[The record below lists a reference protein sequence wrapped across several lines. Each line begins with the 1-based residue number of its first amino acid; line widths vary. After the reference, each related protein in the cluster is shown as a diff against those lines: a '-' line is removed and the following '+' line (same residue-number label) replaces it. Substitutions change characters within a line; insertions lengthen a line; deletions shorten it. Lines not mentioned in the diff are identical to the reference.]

1 MAIKIPVSAQFDAAD
16 LKQQIQ
22 MVNDQIRVLASQVGQ
37 ANKQKFEPINLRS
50 KDDLNAFIKQ
60 MQKLLSI
67 QTELKQ
73 TMGKAGQGATN
84 PLMADWSK
92 MYTDQAVRIKKMQS
106 MLQFLGVEF
115 NDQPAA
121 KPKPPAHTPSNPSPT
136 PHSEPQRN
144 NQPPAWQNHL
154 STMLRNAGPV
164 GGSISSALSTG
175 LSGGAGAGLMG
186 LVGGLAALGVGKIIG
201 AIADKIGQAQDNVIG
216 LDKLYRQVG
225 GIVSFSSLQRGVM
238 STANRLGMT
247 NSDAI
252 ALASSYSRSAN
263 IQPGQNLGTGM
274 LVSGGLARS
283 YGLDPNSVAGTMGQL
298 SASRVVNN
306 DQQLRR
312 MGLLMGEAIGK
323 SGAFAQAGEAMQA
336 ISDFATQQARM
347 SLTAPNVPGYAG
359 AMAGLMSSGIPGMDL
374 QGSTNLLGRVN
385 ANLQRGGAMGDP
397 SRAFMARMALR
408 NGVNNPMALEVL
420 QSGGAFGTISSTL
433 GPDSLYGQ
441 RFGGNYQGD
450 QTLLDMTRQG
460 IHRAYGYGPDS
471 VVALSRHLGVGIN
484 DALALDQMSSADM
497 SGVSNRLSRLKL
509 DPSSVNATSYAAL
522 GQIQSGKGLEVMGNE
537 YLKRGGLDAGE
548 RQRLTDALKDTDPDK
563 LKDILTQVAATH
575 GPAKT
580 EGSEI
585 RDNVAKLNN
594 QFEDYARRALPAL
607 DVMRMALVKM
617 TGGSEDSLR
626 RDYERGMRLDTQQQA
641 RRKYGWRIDAYGEEM
656 KALQNKGVGLQTM
669 GPDGDRYRALKR
681 QQQLMRQQQ
690 LNFVEQGNTNAHA
703 AAYGPQTAAE
713 AALDSSYISS
723 PSAAAAGSGAAGNW
737 AGNNVGNVKDVNGN
751 WRRFSTQRDGIA
763 ASAGQLLRYS
773 TGKFKG
779 GRKRTL
785 REIVSTYAS
794 GDPEVP
800 RYIQQAS
807 EWTGYGPDQ
816 PLDLTDQDTLLNVT
830 RAILRKENVRN
841 ASIPQSEVKAG
852 VNMALNNQNN
862 YKIAPETMP
871 AGQRGGKIDISDANI
886 NVNLQYPDGRTQ
898 TQSVQVKSSFTQP
911 RSFASR

>member
-22 MVNDQIRVLASQVGQ
+22 MVNDQIRILASQVGQ

-50 KDDLNAFIKQ
+50 KEDLDAFIKQ
-60 MQKLLSI
+60 MQKLLKV

-73 TMGKAGQGATN
+73 TMGKTGQGSTN
-84 PLMADWSK
+84 PLMADWKK
-92 MYTDQAVRIKKMQS
+92 MYSDQATRIQKMQG
-106 MLQFLGVEF
+106 MLNFLGVEF
-115 NDQPAA
+115 DDAPKP
-121 KPKPPAHTPSNPSPT
+121 KPKPPAPTPSNPSPA
-136 PHSEPQRN
+136 PQGGPQNN
-144 NQPPAWQNHL
+144 NQSSVWKNHL

-164 GGSISSALSTG
+164 GGTISGAMNAG

-201 AIADKIGQAQDNVIG
+201 AVADKIGQAQDNVIG
-216 LDKLYRQVG
+216 LDKLYRQMG

-238 STANRLGMT
+238 STANNLGMT
-247 NSDAI
+247 NGDAI
-252 ALASSYSRSAN
+252 ALASTYSRAAN

-336 ISDFATQQARM
+336 ISDFATQQARA

-374 QGSTNLLGRVN
+374 QGSTNLLSRVN
-385 ANLQRGGAMGDP
+385 ANLQRGGAMGEP
-397 SRAFMARMALR
+397 SRAFMARMAMR
-408 NGVNNPMALEVL
+408 NGINNPMALEVL

-433 GPDSLYGQ
+433 GPDTLYGQ
-441 RFGGNYQGD
+441 RFGGNHHGD

-471 VVALSRHLGVGIN
+471 VAALSRHLGVSIN
-484 DALALDQMSSADM
+484 DALAIDQMSSADM
-497 SGVSNRLSRLKL
+497 SGVSSRLSRLKIN
-509 DPSSVNATSYAAL
+509 PNSVNATSYAAL
-522 GQIQSGKGLEVMGNE
+522 GQIQSGKGLESMGNE

-548 RQRLTDALKDTDPDK
+548 RQRLTDALKGTDPEK
-563 LKDILTQVAATH
+563 LKDVLTQVAATH

-626 RDYERGMRLDTQQQA
+626 RDYEKGMRLDTQQQA
-641 RRKYGWRIDAYGEEM
+641 RRKYGWRLDAYQQEM
-656 KALQNKGVGLQTM
+656 NTLQDKGVGMQTM
-669 GPDGDRYRALKR
+669 GPEGDRYRALKR

-690 LNFVEQGNTNAHA
+690 LNFVEQGNANAHA
-703 AAYGPQTAAE
+703 AAYGPQTAGE
-713 AALDSSYISS
+713 AALGGNISS

-737 AGNNVGNVKDVNGN
+737 GGNNVGNVKDVNGN
-751 WRRFSTQRDGIA
+751 WRRFPTQQAGIA

-773 TGKFKG
+773 TGAFKG

-785 REIVSTYAS
+785 REIVATYAA

-807 EWTGYGPDQ
+807 KWTGFDPDQ
-816 PLDLTDQDTLLNVT
+816 ELDLRDQDTLKRVT
-830 RAILRKENVRN
+830 AAVLRKENTKNTRLPVSTVEAGINDALRN
-841 ASIPQSEVKAG
+841 SFNYSADRGQLNVNGGQMEIVVKD
-852 VNMALNNQNN
+852 
-862 YKIAPETMP
+862 
-871 AGQRGGKIDISDANI
+871 QRG
-886 NVNLQYPDGRTQ
+886 NVLQ
-898 TQSVQVKSSFTQP
+898 TQQQPVTASFQQS
-911 RSFASR
+911 RSWENRNR

>member
-1 MAIKIPVSAQFDAAD
+1 
-16 LKQQIQ
+16 
-22 MVNDQIRVLASQVGQ
+22 
-37 ANKQKFEPINLRS
+37 
-50 KDDLNAFIKQ
+50 
-60 MQKLLSI
+60 
-67 QTELKQ
+67 
-73 TMGKAGQGATN
+73 
-84 PLMADWSK
+84 
-92 MYTDQAVRIKKMQS
+92 KKMQS

-115 NDQPAA
+115 NDQPAP
-121 KPKPPAHTPSNPSPT
+121 KPKLPAPTPSNPSPA
-136 PHSEPQRN
+136 PHSRPQNN

-164 GGSISSALSTG
+164 GGTISGAMNAG

-201 AIADKIGQAQDNVIG
+201 AVADKIGQAQDNVIG

-247 NSDAI
+247 NGDAI
-252 ALASSYSRSAN
+252 ALASTYSRAAN

-374 QGSTNLLGRVN
+374 QGSTNLLGRIN
-385 ANLQRGGAMGDP
+385 ASLQRGGAMGDP

-408 NGVNNPMALEVL
+408 NGINNPMALEVL

-441 RFGGNYQGD
+441 RFGGSYHGD

-484 DALALDQMSSADM
+484 DALAIDQMSSADM
-497 SGVSNRLSRLKL
+497 SGVSDRLRRLKINP
-509 DPSSVNATSYAAL
+509 DSVNATSYAAL

-537 YLKRGGLDAGE
+537 YLKRGALDAGE
-548 RQRLTDALKDTDPDK
+548 RQRLTDALRGADPQK
-563 LKDILTQVAATH
+563 LKDVLTEVAATH

-626 RDYERGMRLDTQQQA
+626 RDYEKGMRLDTQQQA
-641 RRKYGWRIDAYGEEM
+641 RRKYGWRLDAYQQEM
-656 KALQNKGVGLQTM
+656 NTLQDKGVGMQTI
-669 GPDGDRYRALKR
+669 GPEGDRYRALKR

-690 LNFVEQGNTNAHA
+690 LNFVEQGNANAHA
-703 AAYGPQTAAE
+703 AAYGPQTAGE
-713 AALDSSYISS
+713 AALGGNISS

-737 AGNNVGNVKDVNGN
+737 AAGNVGNLKDTQGN
-751 WRRFSTQRDGIA
+751 WRRFPTQQAGVA

-773 TGKFKG
+773 TGAFKG

-785 REIVSTYAS
+785 REIISTYAS

-807 EWTGYGPDQ
+807 KWTGFDPDQ
-816 PLDLTDQDTLLNVT
+816 ELDLRDQDTLKRVT
-830 RAILRKENVRN
+830 AAVLRKENTKNTRLPVSTVEAGINDALRN
-841 ASIPQSEVKAG
+841 NFNYSSDRGQLNVNGGRMEIVVKD
-852 VNMALNNQNN
+852 
-862 YKIAPETMP
+862 
-871 AGQRGGKIDISDANI
+871 QRG
-886 NVNLQYPDGRTQ
+886 NVLQ
-898 TQSVQVKSSFTQP
+898 TQQQPVTASFQQS
-911 RSFASR
+911 RSWANRNR

>member
-22 MVNDQIRVLASQVGQ
+22 MVNDQIRILASQVGQ
-37 ANKQKFEPINLRS
+37 ANKQKFEPINVKS

-73 TMGKAGQGATN
+73 TMSKTGQGATN

-115 NDQPAA
+115 NDQPAP
-121 KPKPPAHTPSNPSPT
+121 KPKPPAPTPSNPSPA
-136 PHSEPQRN
+136 PHRRPQNN

-164 GGSISSALSTG
+164 GGTISGAMNAG

-201 AIADKIGQAQDNVIG
+201 AVADKIGQAQDNVIG

-247 NSDAI
+247 NGDAI
-252 ALASSYSRSAN
+252 ALASTYSRAAN

-283 YGLDPNSVAGTMGQL
+283 YGLDPNSVAGTIGQL

-408 NGVNNPMALEVL
+408 NGINNPMALEVL

-450 QTLLDMTRQG
+450 QTLLDMTRQS

-484 DALALDQMSSADM
+484 DALAIDQMSSADM
-497 SGVSNRLSRLKL
+497 SGVSDRLRRLKINP
-509 DPSSVNATSYAAL
+509 DSVNATSYAAL

-537 YLKRGGLDAGE
+537 YLKRGSLDAGE
-548 RQRLTDALKDTDPDK
+548 RQRLTDALRGADPQK
-563 LKDILTQVAATH
+563 LKDVLTEVAATH

-626 RDYERGMRLDTQQQA
+626 RDYEKGMRLDTQQQA
-641 RRKYGWRIDAYGEEM
+641 RRKYGWRLDAYQQEM
-656 KALQNKGVGLQTM
+656 NTLQDKGVGMQTM
-669 GPDGDRYRALKR
+669 GPEGDRYRALKR

-690 LNFVEQGNTNAHA
+690 LNFVEQGNANAHA
-703 AAYGPQTAAE
+703 AAYGPQTAGE
-713 AALDSSYISS
+713 AALDSNYISS

-737 AGNNVGNVKDVNGN
+737 AGGNVGNLKDVNGN
-751 WRRFSTQRDGIA
+751 WRRFPSQQAGIA

-773 TGKFKG
+773 TGKYQG

-785 REIVSTYAS
+785 REIISTYA
-794 GDPEVP
+794 PPKENNTAL
-800 RYIQQAS
+800 YIDQAS
-807 EWTGYGPDQ
+807 KWTGFDPDQ
-816 PLDLTDQDTLLNVT
+816 ELDLRDQSTLMKVT
-830 RAILRKENVRN
+830 AAVLRKENPNNTRLPVSTVEAGINDALRN
-841 ASIPQSEVKAG
+841 NFNYSSDRGQLNVNGGRMEIVVKD
-852 VNMALNNQNN
+852 
-862 YKIAPETMP
+862 
-871 AGQRGGKIDISDANI
+871 QRG
-886 NVNLQYPDGRTQ
+886 NVLQ
-898 TQSVQVKSSFTQP
+898 TQQQPVTASFQQS
-911 RSFASR
+911 RSWANRNR

>member
-22 MVNDQIRVLASQVGQ
+22 MVNDQIRILASQVGQ

-50 KDDLNAFIKQ
+50 KEDLDAFIKQ
-60 MQKLLSI
+60 MQKLLKV

-73 TMGKAGQGATN
+73 TMGKTGQGSTN
-84 PLMADWSK
+84 PLMADWKK
-92 MYTDQAVRIKKMQS
+92 MYSDQATRIQKMQG
-106 MLQFLGVEF
+106 MLNFLGVEF
-115 NDQPAA
+115 DDAPKP
-121 KPKPPAHTPSNPSPT
+121 KPKPPAPTPSNPSPA
-136 PHSEPQRN
+136 PQGGPQNN

-164 GGSISSALSTG
+164 GGTISGAMNAG

-201 AIADKIGQAQDNVIG
+201 AVADKIGQAQDNVIG
-216 LDKLYRQVG
+216 LDKLYRQMG

-238 STANRLGMT
+238 STANNLGMS
-247 NSDAI
+247 NGDAI
-252 ALASSYSRSAN
+252 ALASTYSRAAN

-374 QGSTNLLGRVN
+374 QGSTNLLSRIN

-408 NGVNNPMALEVL
+408 NGINNPMALEVL

-441 RFGGNYQGD
+441 RFGGNHHGD

-471 VVALSRHLGVGIN
+471 IVALSRHLGVGIN
-484 DALALDQMSSADM
+484 DALAIDQMSSADM
-497 SGVSNRLSRLKL
+497 SGVSSRLSRLKINP
-509 DPSSVNATSYAAL
+509 DGVNATSYAAL
-522 GQIQSGKGLEVMGNE
+522 GQIQSGKGLEAMGNE

-548 RQRLTDALKDTDPDK
+548 RQRLTDALIKGDPEK
-563 LKDILTQVAATH
+563 LKDVLTQVATVH

-617 TGGSEDSLR
+617 TGGSEDGLR
-626 RDYERGMRLDTQQQA
+626 RDYEKGMRLDTQQQA
-641 RRKYGWRIDAYGEEM
+641 RRKYGWRLDAYQQEM
-656 KALQNKGVGLQTM
+656 NTLQDKGVGMQTA
-669 GPDGDRYRALKR
+669 GPEGDRYRALKR

-690 LNFVEQGNTNAHA
+690 LNFVEQGNANAHA
-703 AAYGPQTAAE
+703 AAYGPQTAGE
-713 AALDSSYISS
+713 VALGGNISS

-737 AGNNVGNVKDVNGN
+737 AGNNVGNVKDANGN
-751 WRRFSTQRDGIA
+751 WRRFPTQQAGIA

-773 TGKFKG
+773 TGKYQG

-785 REIVSTYAS
+785 REIISTYAS

-800 RYIQQAS
+800 RYIRQAS
-807 EWTGYGPDQ
+807 EWTGYDPDQ
-816 PLDLTDQDTLLNVT
+816 QLDLTDQNTLLNVT
-830 RAILRKENVRN
+830 RAILRKENVKN
-841 ASIPQSEVKAG
+841 SSIPQSVVNSG
-852 VNMALNNQNN
+852 VSMALNNQNN

-871 AGQRGGKIDISDANI
+871 AGSSGGKIDISDANI

-898 TQSVQVKSSFTQP
+898 TQSVPVKSSFVQP
-911 RSFASR
+911 RSWAHR

>member
-1 MAIKIPVSAQFDAAD
+1 
-16 LKQQIQ
+16 
-22 MVNDQIRVLASQVGQ
+22 
-37 ANKQKFEPINLRS
+37 
-50 KDDLNAFIKQ
+50 
-60 MQKLLSI
+60 
-67 QTELKQ
+67 
-73 TMGKAGQGATN
+73 
-84 PLMADWSK
+84 MADWSK

-115 NDQPAA
+115 NDQPAP
-121 KPKPPAHTPSNPSPT
+121 KPKLPAPTPSNPSPA
-136 PHSEPQRN
+136 PHSRPQNN

-164 GGSISSALSTG
+164 GGTISGAMNAG

-201 AIADKIGQAQDNVIG
+201 AVADKIGQAQDNVIG

-247 NSDAI
+247 NGDAI
-252 ALASSYSRSAN
+252 ALASTYSRAAN

-283 YGLDPNSVAGTMGQL
+283 YGLDPNSVAGTIGQL

-347 SLTAPNVPGYAG
+347 SLTAPNVPDYAG

-408 NGVNNPMALEVL
+408 NGINNPMALEVL

-441 RFGGNYQGD
+441 RFGGSYHGD

-471 VVALSRHLGVGIN
+471 IVALSRHLGVGIN
-484 DALALDQMSSADM
+484 DALAIDQMSSADM
-497 SGVSNRLSRLKL
+497 SGVSDRLRRLKINP
-509 DPSSVNATSYAAL
+509 DSVNATSYAAL

-537 YLKRGGLDAGE
+537 YLKRGALDAGE
-548 RQRLTDALKDTDPDK
+548 RQRLTYALIKGDPEK
-563 LKDILTQVAATH
+563 LKDVLTQVATVH

-626 RDYERGMRLDTQQQA
+626 RDYEKGMRLDTQQQA
-641 RRKYGWRIDAYGEEM
+641 RRKYGWRLDAYQQEM
-656 KALQNKGVGLQTM
+656 NTLQDKGVGMQTM

-681 QQQLMRQQQ
+681 QQHLMRQQQ
-690 LNFVEQGNTNAHA
+690 LNFVEQGNANAHA
-703 AAYGPQTAAE
+703 AAYGPQTAGE
-713 AALDSSYISS
+713 AALDSNYISS

-737 AGNNVGNVKDVNGN
+737 AGGNVGNLKDVNGN
-751 WRRFSTQRDGIA
+751 WRRFPSQQAGVA

-773 TGKFKG
+773 TGKYQG

-785 REIVSTYAS
+785 REIISTYA
-794 GDPEVP
+794 PPKENNTAL
-800 RYIQQAS
+800 YIDQAS
-807 EWTGYGPDQ
+807 KWTGFDPDQ
-816 PLDLTDQDTLLNVT
+816 ELDLRDQSTLMKVT
-830 RAILRKENVRN
+830 AAVLRKENTKNTRLPVSTVEAGINDALRN
-841 ASIPQSEVKAG
+841 SFNYSADRGQLNVNGGRMEIVVKD
-852 VNMALNNQNN
+852 
-862 YKIAPETMP
+862 
-871 AGQRGGKIDISDANI
+871 QRG
-886 NVNLQYPDGRTQ
+886 NVLQ
-898 TQSVQVKSSFTQP
+898 TQQQPVTASFQQS
-911 RSFASR
+911 RSWANRNR

>member
-37 ANKQKFEPINLRS
+37 ANKQKFEPINVKS
-50 KDDLNAFIKQ
+50 KEDLDAFIKQ
-60 MQKLLSI
+60 MQKLLKI
-67 QTELKQ
+67 QTELKT
-73 TMGKAGQGATN
+73 TMGKTGQGQTN
-84 PLMADWSK
+84 PLMADWKK
-92 MYTDQAVRIKKMQS
+92 MYGDQAERIKKMQN

-115 NDQPAA
+115 DDQPAP
-121 KPKPPAHTPSNPSPT
+121 KPKPPAPTPSNPSPA
-136 PHSEPQRN
+136 PHSRPQNN

-164 GGSISSALSTG
+164 GGTISGAMNAG

-201 AIADKIGQAQDNVIG
+201 AVADKIGQAQDNVIG

-247 NSDAI
+247 NGDAI
-252 ALASSYSRSAN
+252 ALASTYSRAAN

-374 QGSTNLLGRVN
+374 QGSTNLLGRIN
-385 ANLQRGGAMGDP
+385 ASLQRGGAMGDP

-408 NGVNNPMALEVL
+408 NGINNPMALEVL

-441 RFGGNYQGD
+441 RFGGSYHGD

-471 VVALSRHLGVGIN
+471 IVALSRHLGVGIN
-484 DALALDQMSSADM
+484 DALAIDQMSSADM
-497 SGVSNRLSRLKL
+497 SGVSDRLRRLKINP
-509 DPSSVNATSYAAL
+509 DSVNATSYAAL

-537 YLKRGGLDAGE
+537 YLKRGALDAGE
-548 RQRLTDALKDTDPDK
+548 RQRLTDALRGADPEK
-563 LKDILTQVAATH
+563 LKDVLTQVATVH

-626 RDYERGMRLDTQQQA
+626 RDYEKGMRLDTQQQA
-641 RRKYGWRIDAYGEEM
+641 RRKYGWRLDAYQQEM
-656 KALQNKGVGLQTM
+656 NTLQDKGVGMQTM

-681 QQQLMRQQQ
+681 QQHLMRQQQ
-690 LNFVEQGNTNAHA
+690 LNFVEQGNANAHA
-703 AAYGPQTAAE
+703 AAYGPQTAGE
-713 AALDSSYISS
+713 AALDSNYISS

-751 WRRFSTQRDGIA
+751 WLRFPTQQAGVA

-773 TGKFKG
+773 TGAFKG

-785 REIVSTYAS
+785 REIVATYAA

-807 EWTGYGPDQ
+807 KWTGFDPDQ
-816 PLDLTDQDTLLNVT
+816 ELDLRDQDTLKRVT
-830 RAILRKENVRN
+830 AAVLRKENTKNTRLPVSTVEAGINDALRN
-841 ASIPQSEVKAG
+841 SFNYSADRGQLNVNGGQMEIVVKD
-852 VNMALNNQNN
+852 
-862 YKIAPETMP
+862 
-871 AGQRGGKIDISDANI
+871 QRG
-886 NVNLQYPDGRTQ
+886 NVLQ
-898 TQSVQVKSSFTQP
+898 TQQQPVTASFQQS
-911 RSFASR
+911 RSWANRNR

>member
-37 ANKQKFEPINLRS
+37 ANKQKFEPINVKS
-50 KDDLNAFIKQ
+50 KEDLDAFIKQ
-60 MQKLLSI
+60 MQKLLKV
-67 QTELKQ
+67 QTELKT
-73 TMGKAGQGATN
+73 TMGKTGQGQSN
-84 PLMADWSK
+84 PLMADWKK
-92 MYTDQAVRIKKMQS
+92 MYGDQAERIKKMQA

-115 NDQPAA
+115 DDAPKP
-121 KPKPPAHTPSNPSPT
+121 KPKPPAPTPSNPSPA
-136 PHSEPQRN
+136 PQSGPQNN

-164 GGSISSALSTG
+164 GGTISGAMNAG

-201 AIADKIGQAQDNVIG
+201 AVADKIGQAQDNVIG

-247 NSDAI
+247 NGDAI
-252 ALASSYSRSAN
+252 ALASTYSRAAN

-374 QGSTNLLGRVN
+374 QGSTNLLGRIN
-385 ANLQRGGAMGDP
+385 ASLQRGGAMGDP

-408 NGVNNPMALEVL
+408 NGINNPMALEVL

-441 RFGGNYQGD
+441 RFGGSYHGD

-471 VVALSRHLGVGIN
+471 IVALSRHLGVGIN
-484 DALALDQMSSADM
+484 DALAIDQMSSADM
-497 SGVSNRLSRLKL
+497 SGVSDRLRRLKINP
-509 DPSSVNATSYAAL
+509 DSVNATSYAAL

-537 YLKRGGLDAGE
+537 YLKRGALDAGE
-548 RQRLTDALKDTDPDK
+548 RQRLTDALIKGDPEK
-563 LKDILTQVAATH
+563 LKDVLTQVATVH

-626 RDYERGMRLDTQQQA
+626 RDYEKGMRLDTQQQA
-641 RRKYGWRIDAYGEEM
+641 RRKYGWRLDAYQQEM
-656 KALQNKGVGLQTM
+656 NTLQDKGVGMQTM
-669 GPDGDRYRALKR
+669 GPEGDRYRALKR

-690 LNFVEQGNTNAHA
+690 LNFVEQGNANAHA
-703 AAYGPQTAAE
+703 AAYGPQTAGE
-713 AALDSSYISS
+713 AALDSNYISS

-737 AGNNVGNVKDVNGN
+737 AGGNVGNLKDVNGN
-751 WRRFSTQRDGIA
+751 WRRFPSQQAGIA

-773 TGKFKG
+773 TGAFKG

-785 REIVSTYAS
+785 REIVATYAA
-794 GDPEVP
+794 GDQEVP

-807 EWTGYGPDQ
+807 KWTGFDPDQ
-816 PLDLTDQDTLLNVT
+816 ELDLRDQDTLKRVT
-830 RAILRKENVRN
+830 AAVLRKENTKNTRLPVSTVEAGINDALRN
-841 ASIPQSEVKAG
+841 SFNYSADRGQLNVNGGQMEIVVKD
-852 VNMALNNQNN
+852 
-862 YKIAPETMP
+862 
-871 AGQRGGKIDISDANI
+871 QRG
-886 NVNLQYPDGRTQ
+886 NVLQ
-898 TQSVQVKSSFTQP
+898 TQQQPVTASFQQS
-911 RSFASR
+911 RSWANRNR

>member
-22 MVNDQIRVLASQVGQ
+22 MVNDQIRILASQVGQ

-50 KDDLNAFIKQ
+50 KEDLDAFIKQ
-60 MQKLLSI
+60 MQKLLKV

-73 TMGKAGQGATN
+73 TMGKTGQGSTN
-84 PLMADWSK
+84 PLMADWKK
-92 MYTDQAVRIKKMQS
+92 MYSDQATRIQKMQG
-106 MLQFLGVEF
+106 MLNFLGVEF
-115 NDQPAA
+115 DDAPKP
-121 KPKPPAHTPSNPSPT
+121 KPKPPAPTPSNPSPA
-136 PHSEPQRN
+136 PQGGPQNN

-164 GGSISSALSTG
+164 GGTISGAMNAG

-201 AIADKIGQAQDNVIG
+201 AVADKIGQAQDNVIG
-216 LDKLYRQVG
+216 LDKLYRQMG

-238 STANRLGMT
+238 SSANNLGMT
-247 NSDAI
+247 NGDAI
-252 ALASSYSRSAN
+252 ALASTYSRAAN

-359 AMAGLMSSGIPGMDL
+359 AMAGLVSSGIPGMDL
-374 QGSTNLLGRVN
+374 QGSTNLLSRIN

-408 NGVNNPMALEVL
+408 NGINNPMALEVL

-441 RFGGNYQGD
+441 RFGGNHHGD

-471 VVALSRHLGVGIN
+471 IVALSRHLGVGIN
-484 DALALDQMSSADM
+484 DALAIDQMSSADM
-497 SGVSNRLSRLKL
+497 SGVSSRLSRLKINP
-509 DPSSVNATSYAAL
+509 DGVNATSYAAL
-522 GQIQSGKGLEVMGNE
+522 GQIQSGKGLEAMGNE

-548 RQRLTDALKDTDPDK
+548 RQRLTDALIKGDPEK
-563 LKDILTQVAATH
+563 LKDVLTQVATVH

-617 TGGSEDSLR
+617 TGGSEDGLR
-626 RDYERGMRLDTQQQA
+626 RDYEKGMRLDTQQQA
-641 RRKYGWRIDAYGEEM
+641 RRKYGWRLDAYQQEM
-656 KALQNKGVGLQTM
+656 NTLQDKGVGMQTA
-669 GPDGDRYRALKR
+669 GPEGDRYRALKR

-690 LNFVEQGNTNAHA
+690 LNFVEQGNANAHA
-703 AAYGPQTAAE
+703 AAYGPQTAGE
-713 AALDSSYISS
+713 VALGGNISS

-737 AGNNVGNVKDVNGN
+737 AGNNVGNVKDANGN
-751 WRRFSTQRDGIA
+751 WRRFPTQQAGIA

-773 TGKFKG
+773 TGKYQG

-785 REIVSTYAS
+785 REIISTYAS

-800 RYIQQAS
+800 RYIRQAS
-807 EWTGYGPDQ
+807 EWTGYDPDQ
-816 PLDLTDQDTLLNVT
+816 QLDLTDQNTLLNVT
-830 RAILRKENVRN
+830 RAILRKENVKN
-841 ASIPQSEVKAG
+841 SSIPQSVVNSG
-852 VNMALNNQNN
+852 VSMALNNQNN

-871 AGQRGGKIDISDANI
+871 AGSSGGKIDISDANI

-898 TQSVQVKSSFTQP
+898 TQSVPVKSSFTQP

>member
-73 TMGKAGQGATN
+73 TMGKTGQGATN

-115 NDQPAA
+115 NDQPAP
-121 KPKPPAHTPSNPSPT
+121 KPKPPAPTPSNPSPA
-136 PHSEPQRN
+136 PHRRPQNN

-164 GGSISSALSTG
+164 GGTISGAMNAG

-201 AIADKIGQAQDNVIG
+201 AVADKIGQAQDNVIG

-247 NSDAI
+247 NGDAI
-252 ALASSYSRSAN
+252 ALASTYSRAAN

-283 YGLDPNSVAGTMGQL
+283 YGLDPNSVAGTIGQL

-408 NGVNNPMALEVL
+408 NGINNPMALEVL
-420 QSGGAFGTISSTL
+420 QSGG
-433 GPDSLYGQ
+433 
-441 RFGGNYQGD
+441 RFR
-450 QTLLDMTRQG
+450 L
-460 IHRAYGYGPDS
+460 RA
-471 VVALSRHLGVGIN
+471 
-484 DALALDQMSSADM
+484 
-497 SGVSNRLSRLKL
+497 K
-509 DPSSVNATSYAAL
+509 
-522 GQIQSGKGLEVMGNE
+522 
-537 YLKRGGLDAGE
+537 
-548 RQRLTDALKDTDPDK
+548 
-563 LKDILTQVAATH
+563 
-575 GPAKT
+575 
-580 EGSEI
+580 
-585 RDNVAKLNN
+585 
-594 QFEDYARRALPAL
+594 
-607 DVMRMALVKM
+607 
-617 TGGSEDSLR
+617 
-626 RDYERGMRLDTQQQA
+626 
-641 RRKYGWRIDAYGEEM
+641 
-656 KALQNKGVGLQTM
+656 
-669 GPDGDRYRALKR
+669 
-681 QQQLMRQQQ
+681 
-690 LNFVEQGNTNAHA
+690 
-703 AAYGPQTAAE
+703 
-713 AALDSSYISS
+713 
-723 PSAAAAGSGAAGNW
+723 
-737 AGNNVGNVKDVNGN
+737 
-751 WRRFSTQRDGIA
+751 
-763 ASAGQLLRYS
+763 
-773 TGKFKG
+773 
-779 GRKRTL
+779 
-785 REIVSTYAS
+785 
-794 GDPEVP
+794 
-800 RYIQQAS
+800 
-807 EWTGYGPDQ
+807 
-816 PLDLTDQDTLLNVT
+816 
-830 RAILRKENVRN
+830 
-841 ASIPQSEVKAG
+841 
-852 VNMALNNQNN
+852 
-862 YKIAPETMP
+862 
-871 AGQRGGKIDISDANI
+871 
-886 NVNLQYPDGRTQ
+886 
-898 TQSVQVKSSFTQP
+898 
-911 RSFASR
+911 

>member
-37 ANKQKFEPINLRS
+37 ANKQKFEPINVKS
-50 KDDLNAFIKQ
+50 KEDLDAFIKQ
-60 MQKLLSI
+60 MQKLLKI
-67 QTELKQ
+67 QTELKT
-73 TMGKAGQGATN
+73 TMGKTGQGQTN
-84 PLMADWSK
+84 PLMADWKK
-92 MYTDQAVRIKKMQS
+92 MYGDQAERIKKMQN

-115 NDQPAA
+115 DDQPAP
-121 KPKPPAHTPSNPSPT
+121 KPKPPAPTPSNPSPA
-136 PHSEPQRN
+136 PHSRPQNN

-164 GGSISSALSTG
+164 GGTISGAMNAG

-247 NSDAI
+247 NGDAI
-252 ALASSYSRSAN
+252 ALASTYSRAAN

-283 YGLDPNSVAGTMGQL
+283 YGLDPNSVAGTIGQL

-408 NGVNNPMALEVL
+408 NGINNPMALEVL

-450 QTLLDMTRQG
+450 QTLLDMTRQS

-484 DALALDQMSSADM
+484 DALAIDQMSSADM
-497 SGVSNRLSRLKL
+497 SGVSDRLRRLKINP
-509 DPSSVNATSYAAL
+509 DSVNATSYAAL

-537 YLKRGGLDAGE
+537 YLKRGSLDAGE
-548 RQRLTDALKDTDPDK
+548 RQRLTDALRGADPQK
-563 LKDILTQVAATH
+563 LKDVLTEVAATH

-580 EGSEI
+580 EGSQI

-626 RDYERGMRLDTQQQA
+626 RDYEKGMRLDTQQQA
-641 RRKYGWRIDAYGEEM
+641 RRKYGWRLDAYQQEM
-656 KALQNKGVGLQTM
+656 NTLQDKGVGMQTM
-669 GPDGDRYRALKR
+669 GPEGDRYRALKR

-690 LNFVEQGNTNAHA
+690 LNFVEQGNANAHA
-703 AAYGPQTAAE
+703 AAYGPQTAGE
-713 AALDSSYISS
+713 AALDSNYISS

-737 AGNNVGNVKDVNGN
+737 AGGNVGNLKDVNGN
-751 WRRFSTQRDGIA
+751 WRRFPSQQAGIA

-773 TGKFKG
+773 TGKYQG

-785 REIVSTYAS
+785 REIISTYA
-794 GDPEVP
+794 PPKENNTAL
-800 RYIQQAS
+800 YIDQAS
-807 EWTGYGPDQ
+807 KWTGFDPDQ
-816 PLDLTDQDTLLNVT
+816 ELDLRDQETLKRVT
-830 RAILRKENVRN
+830 AAVLRKENTKNTRLPVSTVEAGINDALRN
-841 ASIPQSEVKAG
+841 SFNYSADRGQLNVNGGQMEIVVKD
-852 VNMALNNQNN
+852 
-862 YKIAPETMP
+862 
-871 AGQRGGKIDISDANI
+871 QRG
-886 NVNLQYPDGRTQ
+886 NVLQ
-898 TQSVQVKSSFTQP
+898 TQQQPVTASFQQS
-911 RSFASR
+911 RSWVNRNR

>member
-1 MAIKIPVSAQFDAAD
+1 M
-16 LKQQIQ
+16 
-22 MVNDQIRVLASQVGQ
+22 
-37 ANKQKFEPINLRS
+37 
-50 KDDLNAFIKQ
+50 FIKQ
-60 MQKLLSI
+60 MQKLLKV
-67 QTELKQ
+67 QTELKT
-73 TMGKAGQGATN
+73 TMGKTGQGSTN
-84 PLMADWSK
+84 PLMADWKK
-92 MYTDQAVRIKKMQS
+92 MYGDQAERIKKMQA
-106 MLQFLGVEF
+106 MLNFLGVEF
-115 NDQPAA
+115 DDAPKP
-121 KPKPPAHTPSNPSPT
+121 KPKPPAPTPSNPSPA
-136 PHSEPQRN
+136 PQGGPQNN
-144 NQPPAWQNHL
+144 NQPSVWQNHL

-164 GGSISSALSTG
+164 GGTISGAMNAG

-201 AIADKIGQAQDNVIG
+201 AVADKIGQAQDNVIG
-216 LDKLYRQVG
+216 LDKLYRQMG

-238 STANRLGMT
+238 SSANNLGMT
-247 NSDAI
+247 NGDAI
-252 ALASSYSRSAN
+252 ALASTYSRAAN

-374 QGSTNLLGRVN
+374 QGSTNLLSRIN

-408 NGVNNPMALEVL
+408 NGINNPMALEVL

-441 RFGGNYQGD
+441 RFGGNHHGD

-471 VVALSRHLGVGIN
+471 IVALSRHLGVGIN
-484 DALALDQMSSADM
+484 DALAIDQMSSADM
-497 SGVSNRLSRLKL
+497 SGVSSRLSRLKINP
-509 DPSSVNATSYAAL
+509 DGVNATSYAAL
-522 GQIQSGKGLEVMGNE
+522 GQIQSGKGLEAMGNE

-548 RQRLTDALKDTDPDK
+548 RQRLTDALIKGDPEK
-563 LKDILTQVAATH
+563 LKDVLTQVATVH

-617 TGGSEDSLR
+617 TGGSEDGLR
-626 RDYERGMRLDTQQQA
+626 RDYEKGMRLDTQQQA
-641 RRKYGWRIDAYGEEM
+641 RRKYGWRLDAYQQEM
-656 KALQNKGVGLQTM
+656 NTLQDKGVGMQTA
-669 GPDGDRYRALKR
+669 GPEGDRYRALKR

-690 LNFVEQGNTNAHA
+690 LNFVEQGNANAHA
-703 AAYGPQTAAE
+703 AAYGPQTAGE
-713 AALDSSYISS
+713 VALGGNISS

-737 AGNNVGNVKDVNGN
+737 AGNNVGNVKDANGN
-751 WRRFSTQRDGIA
+751 WRRFPTQQAGIA

-773 TGKFKG
+773 TGAFKG

-785 REIVSTYAS
+785 REIVATYAA

-807 EWTGYGPDQ
+807 KWTGFDPDQ
-816 PLDLTDQDTLLNVT
+816 ELDLRDQDTLKRVT
-830 RAILRKENVRN
+830 AAVLRKENTKNTRLPVSTVEAGINDALRN
-841 ASIPQSEVKAG
+841 SFNYSADRGQLNVNGGQMEIVVKD
-852 VNMALNNQNN
+852 
-862 YKIAPETMP
+862 
-871 AGQRGGKIDISDANI
+871 QRG
-886 NVNLQYPDGRTQ
+886 NVLQ
-898 TQSVQVKSSFTQP
+898 TQQQPVTASFQQS
-911 RSFASR
+911 RSWANRNR

>member
-22 MVNDQIRVLASQVGQ
+22 MVNDQIRILASQVGQ
-37 ANKQKFEPINLRS
+37 ANKQKFEPINVKS

-73 TMGKAGQGATN
+73 TMSKTGQGATN

-115 NDQPAA
+115 NDQPAP
-121 KPKPPAHTPSNPSPT
+121 KPKLPAPTPSNPSPA
-136 PHSEPQRN
+136 PHSRPQNN

-164 GGSISSALSTG
+164 GGTISGAMNAG

-201 AIADKIGQAQDNVIG
+201 AVADKIGQAQDNVIG

-247 NSDAI
+247 NGDAI
-252 ALASSYSRSAN
+252 ALASTYSRAAN

-374 QGSTNLLGRVN
+374 QGSTNLLGRIN
-385 ANLQRGGAMGDP
+385 ASLQRGGAMGDP

-408 NGVNNPMALEVL
+408 NGINNPMALEVL

-441 RFGGNYQGD
+441 RFGGSYHGD

-484 DALALDQMSSADM
+484 DALAIDQMSSADM
-497 SGVSNRLSRLKL
+497 SGVSDRLRRLKINP
-509 DPSSVNATSYAAL
+509 DSVNATSYAAL

-537 YLKRGGLDAGE
+537 YLKRGALDAGE
-548 RQRLTDALKDTDPDK
+548 RQRLTDALKGTDPEK
-563 LKDILTQVAATH
+563 LKEVLTQVAATH

-626 RDYERGMRLDTQQQA
+626 RDYEKGMRLDTQQQA
-641 RRKYGWRIDAYGEEM
+641 RRKYGWRLDAYQQEM
-656 KALQNKGVGLQTM
+656 NTLQDKGVGMQTI
-669 GPDGDRYRALKR
+669 GPEGDRYRALKR

-690 LNFVEQGNTNAHA
+690 LNFVEQGNANAHA
-703 AAYGPQTAAE
+703 AAYGPQTAGE
-713 AALDSSYISS
+713 AALDSNYISS
-723 PSAAAAGSGAAGNW
+723 PSAAAAGNGAAGNW
-737 AGNNVGNVKDVNGN
+737 AGNNVGNLKDTQGN
-751 WRRFSTQRDGIA
+751 WRRFPTLQAGIA

-773 TGKFKG
+773 TGAFKG

-785 REIVSTYAS
+785 REIVATYAA

-807 EWTGYGPDQ
+807 KWTGFDPDQ
-816 PLDLTDQDTLLNVT
+816 ELDLRDQDTLKRVT
-830 RAILRKENVRN
+830 AAVLRKENTKNTRLPVSTVEAGINDALRN
-841 ASIPQSEVKAG
+841 SFNYSADRGQLNVNGGQMEIVVKD
-852 VNMALNNQNN
+852 
-862 YKIAPETMP
+862 
-871 AGQRGGKIDISDANI
+871 QRG
-886 NVNLQYPDGRTQ
+886 NVLQ
-898 TQSVQVKSSFTQP
+898 TQQQPVTASFQQS
-911 RSFASR
+911 RSWANRNR

>member
-22 MVNDQIRVLASQVGQ
+22 MVNDQIRILASQVGQ
-37 ANKQKFEPINLRS
+37 ANKQKFEPINLKS
-50 KDDLNAFIKQ
+50 KDDLDMFIKQ
-60 MQKLLSI
+60 MQKLLKV
-67 QTELKQ
+67 QTELKT
-73 TMGKAGQGATN
+73 TMGKTGQGSTN
-84 PLMADWSK
+84 PLMADWKK
-92 MYTDQAVRIKKMQS
+92 MYGDQAERIKKMQA
-106 MLQFLGVEF
+106 MLNFLGVEF
-115 NDQPAA
+115 DDAPKP
-121 KPKPPAHTPSNPSPT
+121 KPKPPAPTPSNPSPA
-136 PHSEPQRN
+136 PQGGPQNN
-144 NQPPAWQNHL
+144 NQPSVWQNHL

-164 GGSISSALSTG
+164 GGTISGAMNAG

-201 AIADKIGQAQDNVIG
+201 AVADKIGQAQDNVIG
-216 LDKLYRQVG
+216 LDKLYRQMG

-238 STANRLGMT
+238 SSANNLGMT
-247 NSDAI
+247 NGDAI
-252 ALASSYSRSAN
+252 ALASTYSRAAN

-374 QGSTNLLGRVN
+374 QGSTNLLSRIN

-408 NGVNNPMALEVL
+408 NGINNPMALEVL

-441 RFGGNYQGD
+441 RFGGNHHGD

-471 VVALSRHLGVGIN
+471 IVALSRHLGVGIN
-484 DALALDQMSSADM
+484 DALAIDQMSSADM
-497 SGVSNRLSRLKL
+497 SGVSSRLSRLKINP
-509 DPSSVNATSYAAL
+509 DGVNATSYAAL
-522 GQIQSGKGLEVMGNE
+522 GQIQSGKGLEAMGNE

-548 RQRLTDALKDTDPDK
+548 RQRLTDALIKGDPEK
-563 LKDILTQVAATH
+563 LKDVLTQVATVH

-617 TGGSEDSLR
+617 TGGSEDGLR
-626 RDYERGMRLDTQQQA
+626 RDYEKGMRLDTQQQA
-641 RRKYGWRIDAYGEEM
+641 RRKYGWRLDAYQQEM
-656 KALQNKGVGLQTM
+656 NTLQDKGVGMQTA
-669 GPDGDRYRALKR
+669 GPEGDRYRALKR

-690 LNFVEQGNTNAHA
+690 LNFVEQGNANAHA
-703 AAYGPQTAAE
+703 AAYGPQTAGE
-713 AALDSSYISS
+713 VALGGNISS

-737 AGNNVGNVKDVNGN
+737 AGNNVGNVKDANGN
-751 WRRFSTQRDGIA
+751 WRRFPTQQAGIA

-773 TGKFKG
+773 TGAFKG

-785 REIVSTYAS
+785 REIVATYAA

-807 EWTGYGPDQ
+807 KWTGFDPDQ
-816 PLDLTDQDTLLNVT
+816 ELDLRDQDTLKRVT
-830 RAILRKENVRN
+830 AAVLRKENTKNTRLPVSTVEAGINDALRN
-841 ASIPQSEVKAG
+841 SFNYSADRGQLNVNGGQMEIVVKD
-852 VNMALNNQNN
+852 
-862 YKIAPETMP
+862 
-871 AGQRGGKIDISDANI
+871 QRG
-886 NVNLQYPDGRTQ
+886 NVLQ
-898 TQSVQVKSSFTQP
+898 TQQQPVTASFQQS
-911 RSFASR
+911 RSWANRNR

>member
-37 ANKQKFEPINLRS
+37 ANKQKFEPINVKS
-50 KDDLNAFIKQ
+50 KEDLDAFIKQ
-60 MQKLLSI
+60 MQKLLKV

-73 TMGKAGQGATN
+73 TMGKTGQGSTN
-84 PLMADWSK
+84 PLMADWKK
-92 MYTDQAVRIKKMQS
+92 MYGDQAERIKKMQA

-115 NDQPAA
+115 DDAPKP
-121 KPKPPAHTPSNPSPT
+121 KPKPPAPTPSNPSPA
-136 PHSEPQRN
+136 PQSGPQNN

-164 GGSISSALSTG
+164 GGTISGAMNAG

-201 AIADKIGQAQDNVIG
+201 AVADKIGQAQDNVIG

-247 NSDAI
+247 NGDAI
-252 ALASSYSRSAN
+252 ALASTYSRAAN

-374 QGSTNLLGRVN
+374 QGSTNLLGRIN
-385 ANLQRGGAMGDP
+385 ASLQRGGAMGDP

-408 NGVNNPMALEVL
+408 NGINNPMALEVL

-450 QTLLDMTRQG
+450 QTLLDMTRQS

-484 DALALDQMSSADM
+484 DALAIDQMSSADM
-497 SGVSNRLSRLKL
+497 SGVSDRLRRLKINP
-509 DPSSVNATSYAAL
+509 DSVNATSYAAL

-537 YLKRGGLDAGE
+537 YLKRGSLDAGE
-548 RQRLTDALKDTDPDK
+548 RQRLTDALRGADPQK
-563 LKDILTQVAATH
+563 LKDVLTEVAATH

-626 RDYERGMRLDTQQQA
+626 RDYEKGMRLDTQQQA
-641 RRKYGWRIDAYGEEM
+641 RRKYGWRLDAYQQEM
-656 KALQNKGVGLQTM
+656 NTLQDKGVGMQTM

-681 QQQLMRQQQ
+681 QQHLMRQQQ
-690 LNFVEQGNTNAHA
+690 LNFVEEGNANAHA
-703 AAYGPQTAAE
+703 AAYGPQTAGE
-713 AALDSSYISS
+713 AALDSNYISS

-751 WRRFSTQRDGIA
+751 WRRFPSQQAGVA

-773 TGKFKG
+773 TGAFKG

-785 REIVSTYAS
+785 REIVATYAA

-807 EWTGYGPDQ
+807 KWTGFDPDQ
-816 PLDLTDQDTLLNVT
+816 ELDLRDQDTLKRVT
-830 RAILRKENVRN
+830 AAVLRKENTKNTRLPVSTVEAGINDALRN
-841 ASIPQSEVKAG
+841 SFNYSADRGQLNVNGGQMEIVVKD
-852 VNMALNNQNN
+852 
-862 YKIAPETMP
+862 
-871 AGQRGGKIDISDANI
+871 QRG
-886 NVNLQYPDGRTQ
+886 NVLQ
-898 TQSVQVKSSFTQP
+898 TQQQPVTASFQQS
-911 RSFASR
+911 RSWANRNR

>member
-37 ANKQKFEPINLRS
+37 ANKQKFEPINVKS

-73 TMGKAGQGATN
+73 TMSKTGQGATN

-115 NDQPAA
+115 NDQPAP
-121 KPKPPAHTPSNPSPT
+121 KPKPPAPTPSNPSPA
-136 PHSEPQRN
+136 PHSRPQNN

-164 GGSISSALSTG
+164 GGTISGAMNAG

-201 AIADKIGQAQDNVIG
+201 AVADKIGQAQDNVIG

-247 NSDAI
+247 NGDAI
-252 ALASSYSRSAN
+252 ALASTYSRAAN

-283 YGLDPNSVAGTMGQL
+283 YGLDPNSVAGTIGQL

-374 QGSTNLLGRVN
+374 QGSTNLLGRIN
-385 ANLQRGGAMGDP
+385 ASLQRGGAMGDP

-408 NGVNNPMALEVL
+408 NGINNPMALEVL

-441 RFGGNYQGD
+441 RFGGSYHGD

-471 VVALSRHLGVGIN
+471 IVALSRHLGVGIN
-484 DALALDQMSSADM
+484 DALAIDQMSSADM
-497 SGVSNRLSRLKL
+497 SGVSDRLRRLKINP
-509 DPSSVNATSYAAL
+509 DSVNATSYAAL

-537 YLKRGGLDAGE
+537 YLKRGALDAGE
-548 RQRLTDALKDTDPDK
+548 RQRLTDALIKGDPEK
-563 LKDILTQVAATH
+563 LKDVLTQVATVH

-626 RDYERGMRLDTQQQA
+626 RDYEKGMRLDTQQQA
-641 RRKYGWRIDAYGEEM
+641 RRKYGWRLDAYQQEM
-656 KALQNKGVGLQTM
+656 NTLQDKGVGMQTM
-669 GPDGDRYRALKR
+669 GPEGDRYRALKR

-690 LNFVEQGNTNAHA
+690 LNFVEQGNANAHA
-703 AAYGPQTAAE
+703 AAYGPQTAGE
-713 AALDSSYISS
+713 AALDSNYISS

-737 AGNNVGNVKDVNGN
+737 AGGNVGNLKDVNGN
-751 WRRFSTQRDGIA
+751 WLRFPTQQAGVA

-773 TGKFKG
+773 TGAFKG

-785 REIVSTYAS
+785 REIVATYAA

-807 EWTGYGPDQ
+807 KWTGFDPDQ
-816 PLDLTDQDTLLNVT
+816 ELDLRDQDTLKRVT
-830 RAILRKENVRN
+830 AAVLRKENTKNTRLPVSTVEAGINDALRN
-841 ASIPQSEVKAG
+841 SFNYSADRGQLNVNGGQMEIVVKD
-852 VNMALNNQNN
+852 
-862 YKIAPETMP
+862 
-871 AGQRGGKIDISDANI
+871 QRG
-886 NVNLQYPDGRTQ
+886 NVLQ
-898 TQSVQVKSSFTQP
+898 TQQQPVTASFQQS
-911 RSFASR
+911 RSWANRNR

>member
-22 MVNDQIRVLASQVGQ
+22 MVNDQIRILASQVGQ
-37 ANKQKFEPINLRS
+37 ANKQKFEPINVKS
-50 KDDLNAFIKQ
+50 KEDLDAFIKQ
-60 MQKLLSI
+60 MQKLLKI
-67 QTELKQ
+67 QTELKT
-73 TMGKAGQGATN
+73 TMGKTGQGQTN
-84 PLMADWSK
+84 PLMADWKK
-92 MYTDQAVRIKKMQS
+92 MYGDQAERIKKMQN

-115 NDQPAA
+115 DDQPAP
-121 KPKPPAHTPSNPSPT
+121 KPKPPAPTPSNPSPA
-136 PHSEPQRN
+136 PHSRPQNN

-164 GGSISSALSTG
+164 GGTISGAMNAG

-247 NSDAI
+247 NGDAI
-252 ALASSYSRSAN
+252 ALASTYSRAAN

-283 YGLDPNSVAGTMGQL
+283 YGLDPNSVAGTIGQL

-408 NGVNNPMALEVL
+408 NGINNPMALEVL

-450 QTLLDMTRQG
+450 QTLLDMTRQS

-484 DALALDQMSSADM
+484 DALAIDQMSSADM
-497 SGVSNRLSRLKL
+497 SGVSDRLRRLKINP
-509 DPSSVNATSYAAL
+509 DSVNATSYAAL

-537 YLKRGGLDAGE
+537 YLKRGSLDAGE
-548 RQRLTDALKDTDPDK
+548 RQRLTDALRGADPQK
-563 LKDILTQVAATH
+563 LKDVLTEVAATH

-626 RDYERGMRLDTQQQA
+626 RDYEKGMRLDTQQQA
-641 RRKYGWRIDAYGEEM
+641 RRKYGWRLDAYQQEM
-656 KALQNKGVGLQTM
+656 NTLQDKGVGMQTM

-681 QQQLMRQQQ
+681 QQHLMRQQQ
-690 LNFVEQGNTNAHA
+690 LNFVEEGNANAHA
-703 AAYGPQTAAE
+703 AAYGPQTAGE
-713 AALDSSYISS
+713 AALDSNYISS

-751 WRRFSTQRDGIA
+751 WRRFPSQQAGVA

-773 TGKFKG
+773 TGAFKG

-785 REIVSTYAS
+785 REIVATYAA

-807 EWTGYGPDQ
+807 KWTGFDPDQ
-816 PLDLTDQDTLLNVT
+816 ELDLRDQDTLKRVT
-830 RAILRKENVRN
+830 AAVLRKENTKNTRLPVSTVEAGINDALRN
-841 ASIPQSEVKAG
+841 SFNYSADRGQLNVNGGQMEIVVKD
-852 VNMALNNQNN
+852 
-862 YKIAPETMP
+862 
-871 AGQRGGKIDISDANI
+871 QRG
-886 NVNLQYPDGRTQ
+886 NVLQ
-898 TQSVQVKSSFTQP
+898 TQQQPVTASFQQS
-911 RSFASR
+911 RSWANRNR

>member
-73 TMGKAGQGATN
+73 TMGKTGQGATN

-115 NDQPAA
+115 NDQPAP
-121 KPKPPAHTPSNPSPT
+121 KPKPPAPTPSNPSPA
-136 PHSEPQRN
+136 PQRGPQN
-144 NQPPAWQNHL
+144 YNQPPAWQNHL
-154 STMLRNAGPV
+154 NTMLRNAGPV
-164 GGSISSALSTG
+164 GGTINGAMSAG

-201 AIADKIGQAQDNVIG
+201 AVADKIGQAQDNVIG
-216 LDKLYRQVG
+216 LDKLYRQMG

-238 STANRLGMT
+238 STANNLGMT
-247 NSDAI
+247 NGDAI
-252 ALASSYSRSAN
+252 ALASTYSRAAN

-336 ISDFATQQARM
+336 ISDFATQQARA

-374 QGSTNLLGRVN
+374 QGSTNLLSRIN

-408 NGVNNPMALEVL
+408 NGINNPMALEVL

-441 RFGGNYQGD
+441 RFGGNHHGD

-471 VVALSRHLGVGIN
+471 IVALSRHLGVGIN
-484 DALALDQMSSADM
+484 DALAIDQMSSADM
-497 SGVSNRLSRLKL
+497 SGVSSRLSRLKINP
-509 DPSSVNATSYAAL
+509 DGVNATSYAAL
-522 GQIQSGKGLEVMGNE
+522 GQIQSGKGLEAMGNE

-548 RQRLTDALKDTDPDK
+548 RQRLTDALKGTDPEK
-563 LKDILTQVAATH
+563 LKDVLTQVATVH

-626 RDYERGMRLDTQQQA
+626 RDYEKGMRLDTQQQA
-641 RRKYGWRIDAYGEEM
+641 RRKYGWRLDAYQQEM
-656 KALQNKGVGLQTM
+656 NTLQDKGVGMQTA
-669 GPDGDRYRALKR
+669 GPEGDRYRALKR

-690 LNFVEQGNTNAHA
+690 LNFVEQGNANAHA
-703 AAYGPQTAAE
+703 AAYGPQTAGE
-713 AALDSSYISS
+713 AALGGNISS

-737 AGNNVGNVKDVNGN
+737 AGNNVGNVKDANGN
-751 WRRFSTQRDGIA
+751 WRRFPTQQAGIA

-773 TGKFKG
+773 TGKYQG

-785 REIVSTYAS
+785 REIISTYAS

-800 RYIQQAS
+800 RYIRQAS
-807 EWTGYGPDQ
+807 EWTGYDPDQ
-816 PLDLTDQDTLLNVT
+816 QLDLTDQNTLLNVT
-830 RAILRKENVRN
+830 RAILRKENVKN
-841 ASIPQSEVKAG
+841 SSIPQSVVNSG
-852 VNMALNNQNN
+852 VSMALNNQNN

-871 AGQRGGKIDISDANI
+871 AGSSGGKIDISDANI

-898 TQSVQVKSSFTQP
+898 TQSVPVKSSFTQP

>member
-22 MVNDQIRVLASQVGQ
+22 MVNDKIRVLASQVGQ

-73 TMGKAGQGATN
+73 TMGKTGQGATN

-115 NDQPAA
+115 NDQPAP
-121 KPKPPAHTPSNPSPT
+121 KPKPPAPTPSNPSPA
-136 PHSEPQRN
+136 PQRGPQN
-144 NQPPAWQNHL
+144 YNQPPAWQNHL
-154 STMLRNAGPV
+154 NTMLRNAGPV
-164 GGSISSALSTG
+164 GGTINGAMSAG

-201 AIADKIGQAQDNVIG
+201 AVADKIGQAQDNVIG
-216 LDKLYRQVG
+216 LDKLYRQMG

-238 STANRLGMT
+238 STANNLGMT
-247 NSDAI
+247 NGDAI
-252 ALASSYSRSAN
+252 ALASTYSRAAN

-336 ISDFATQQARM
+336 ISDFATQQART

-374 QGSTNLLGRVN
+374 QGSTNLLSRIN

-408 NGVNNPMALEVL
+408 NGINNPMALEVL

-441 RFGGNYQGD
+441 RFGGNHHGD

-471 VVALSRHLGVGIN
+471 IVALSRHLGVGIN
-484 DALALDQMSSADM
+484 DALAIDQMSSADM
-497 SGVSNRLSRLKL
+497 SGVSSRLSRLKINP
-509 DPSSVNATSYAAL
+509 DGVNATSYAAL
-522 GQIQSGKGLEVMGNE
+522 GQIQSGKGLEAMGNE

-548 RQRLTDALKDTDPDK
+548 RQRLTDALKGTDPEK
-563 LKDILTQVAATH
+563 LKDVLTQVATVH

-626 RDYERGMRLDTQQQA
+626 RDYEKGMRLDTQQQA
-641 RRKYGWRIDAYGEEM
+641 RRKYGWRLDAYQQEM
-656 KALQNKGVGLQTM
+656 NTLQDKGVGMQTA
-669 GPDGDRYRALKR
+669 GPEGDRYRALKR

-690 LNFVEQGNTNAHA
+690 LNFVEHGNANAHA
-703 AAYGPQTAAE
+703 AAYGPQTAGE
-713 AALDSSYISS
+713 AALGGNISS

-737 AGNNVGNVKDVNGN
+737 AGNNVGNVKDANGN
-751 WRRFSTQRDGIA
+751 WRRFPTQQAGIA

-773 TGKFKG
+773 TGKYQG

-785 REIVSTYAS
+785 REIISTYAS

-800 RYIQQAS
+800 RYIRQAS
-807 EWTGYGPDQ
+807 EWTGYDPDQ
-816 PLDLTDQDTLLNVT
+816 QLDLTDQNTLLNVT
-830 RAILRKENVRN
+830 RAILRKENVKN
-841 ASIPQSEVKAG
+841 SSIPQSVVNSG
-852 VNMALNNQNN
+852 VSMALNNQNN

-871 AGQRGGKIDISDANI
+871 AGSSGGKIDISDANI

-898 TQSVQVKSSFTQP
+898 TQSVPVKSSFTQP

>member
-22 MVNDQIRVLASQVGQ
+22 MVNDQIRILASQVGQ
-37 ANKQKFEPINLRS
+37 ANNQKFEPINVKS
-50 KDDLNAFIKQ
+50 KEDLDAFIKQ
-60 MQKLLSI
+60 MQKLLKV
-67 QTELKQ
+67 QTELRT
-73 TMGKAGQGATN
+73 TMGKTGQGASN
-84 PLMADWSK
+84 PLMADWKK
-92 MYTDQAVRIKKMQS
+92 MYGDQAERIKKMQA
-106 MLQFLGVEF
+106 MLNFLGVEF
-115 NDQPAA
+115 DDAPKP
-121 KPKPPAHTPSNPSPT
+121 KPKPPAPTPSNPSPA
-136 PHSEPQRN
+136 PQGGPQNN
-144 NQPPAWQNHL
+144 NQPSVWQNHL

-164 GGSISSALSTG
+164 GGTISGAMNAG

-201 AIADKIGQAQDNVIG
+201 AVADKIGQAQDNVIG
-216 LDKLYRQVG
+216 LDKLYRQMG

-238 STANRLGMT
+238 SSANNLGMT
-247 NSDAI
+247 NGDAI
-252 ALASSYSRSAN
+252 ALASTYSRAAN

-336 ISDFATQQARM
+336 ISDFATQQARA

-374 QGSTNLLGRVN
+374 QGSTNLLSRIN

-408 NGVNNPMALEVL
+408 NGINNPMALEVL

-441 RFGGNYQGD
+441 RFGGNHHGD

-471 VVALSRHLGVGIN
+471 IVALSRHLGVGIN
-484 DALALDQMSSADM
+484 DALAIDQMSSADM
-497 SGVSNRLSRLKL
+497 SGVSSRLSRLKINP
-509 DPSSVNATSYAAL
+509 DGVNATSYAAL
-522 GQIQSGKGLEVMGNE
+522 GQIQSGKGLEAMGNE

-548 RQRLTDALKDTDPDK
+548 RQRLTDALKGTDPEK
-563 LKDILTQVAATH
+563 LKDVLTQVATVH

-626 RDYERGMRLDTQQQA
+626 RDYEKGMRLDTQQQA
-641 RRKYGWRIDAYGEEM
+641 RRKYGWRLDAYQQEM
-656 KALQNKGVGLQTM
+656 NTLQDKGVGMQTA
-669 GPDGDRYRALKR
+669 GPEGDRYRALKR

-690 LNFVEQGNTNAHA
+690 LNFVEQGNANAHA
-703 AAYGPQTAAE
+703 TAYGPQTAGE
-713 AALDSSYISS
+713 VALGGNISS

-737 AGNNVGNVKDVNGN
+737 AGNNVGNVKDANGN
-751 WRRFSTQRDGIA
+751 WRRFPTQQAGIA

-773 TGKFKG
+773 TGKYQG

-785 REIVSTYAS
+785 REIISTYAS

-800 RYIQQAS
+800 RYIRQAS
-807 EWTGYGPDQ
+807 EWTGYDPDQ
-816 PLDLTDQDTLLNVT
+816 QLDLTDQNTLLNVT
-830 RAILRKENVRN
+830 RAILRKENVKN
-841 ASIPQSEVKAG
+841 SSIPQSVVNSG
-852 VNMALNNQNN
+852 VSMALNNQNN

-898 TQSVQVKSSFTQP
+898 TQSVPVKSSFTQP

>member
-22 MVNDQIRVLASQVGQ
+22 MVNDQIRILASQVGQ
-37 ANKQKFEPINLRS
+37 ANKQKFEPINVKS

-73 TMGKAGQGATN
+73 TMSKTGQGATN

-115 NDQPAA
+115 NDQPAP
-121 KPKPPAHTPSNPSPT
+121 KPKLPAPTPSNPSPA
-136 PHSEPQRN
+136 PHSRPQNN

-164 GGSISSALSTG
+164 GGTISGAMNAG

-201 AIADKIGQAQDNVIG
+201 AVADKIGQAQDNVIG

-247 NSDAI
+247 NGDAI
-252 ALASSYSRSAN
+252 ALASTYSRAAN

-283 YGLDPNSVAGTMGQL
+283 YGLDPNSVAGTIGQL

-374 QGSTNLLGRVN
+374 LGSTNLLGRVN

-408 NGVNNPMALEVL
+408 NGINNPMALEVL

-441 RFGGNYQGD
+441 RFGGSYHGD

-471 VVALSRHLGVGIN
+471 IVALSRHLGVGIN
-484 DALALDQMSSADM
+484 DALAIDQMSSADM
-497 SGVSNRLSRLKL
+497 SGVSDRLRRLKINP
-509 DPSSVNATSYAAL
+509 DSVNATSYAAL

-537 YLKRGGLDAGE
+537 YLKRGALDAGE
-548 RQRLTDALKDTDPDK
+548 RQRLTDALIKGDPEK
-563 LKDILTQVAATH
+563 LKDVLTQVATVH

-626 RDYERGMRLDTQQQA
+626 RDYEKGMRLDTQQQA
-641 RRKYGWRIDAYGEEM
+641 RRKYGWRLDAYQQEM
-656 KALQNKGVGLQTM
+656 NTLQDKGVGMQTI
-669 GPDGDRYRALKR
+669 GPEGDRYRALKR

-690 LNFVEQGNTNAHA
+690 LNFVEQGNANAHA
-703 AAYGPQTAAE
+703 AAYGPQTAGE
-713 AALDSSYISS
+713 AALGGNISS

-737 AGNNVGNVKDVNGN
+737 AAGNVGNLKDTQGN
-751 WRRFSTQRDGIA
+751 WRRFPTQQAGIA

-773 TGKFKG
+773 TGAFKG

-785 REIVSTYAS
+785 REIVTTYAA
-794 GDPEVP
+794 GDREVP

-807 EWTGYGPDQ
+807 KWTGFDPDQ
-816 PLDLTDQDTLLNVT
+816 ELDLRDQDTLKRVT
-830 RAILRKENVRN
+830 AAVLRKENTKNTRLPVSTVEAGINDALRN
-841 ASIPQSEVKAG
+841 SFNYSADRGQLNVNGGQMEIVVKD
-852 VNMALNNQNN
+852 
-862 YKIAPETMP
+862 
-871 AGQRGGKIDISDANI
+871 QRG
-886 NVNLQYPDGRTQ
+886 NVLQ
-898 TQSVQVKSSFTQP
+898 TQQQPVTASFQQS
-911 RSFASR
+911 RSWANRNR

>member
-37 ANKQKFEPINLRS
+37 ANNQKFEPINVKS
-50 KDDLNAFIKQ
+50 KEDLDAFIKQ
-60 MQKLLSI
+60 MQKLLKI

-73 TMGKAGQGATN
+73 TMSKTGQGATN

-115 NDQPAA
+115 NDQPAP
-121 KPKPPAHTPSNPSPT
+121 KPKPPAPTPSNPSPA
-136 PHSEPQRN
+136 PHSRPQNN

-164 GGSISSALSTG
+164 GGTISGAMNAG

-247 NSDAI
+247 NGDAI
-252 ALASSYSRSAN
+252 ALASTYSRAAN

-283 YGLDPNSVAGTMGQL
+283 YGLDPNSVAGTIGQL

-374 QGSTNLLGRVN
+374 QGSTNLLGRIN
-385 ANLQRGGAMGDP
+385 ASLQRGGAMGDP

-408 NGVNNPMALEVL
+408 NGINNPMALEVL

-441 RFGGNYQGD
+441 RFGGSYHGD

-471 VVALSRHLGVGIN
+471 IVALSRHLGVGIN
-484 DALALDQMSSADM
+484 DALAIDQMSSADM
-497 SGVSNRLSRLKL
+497 SGVSDRLRRLKINP
-509 DPSSVNATSYAAL
+509 DSVNATSYAAL

-537 YLKRGGLDAGE
+537 YLKRGALDAGE
-548 RQRLTDALKDTDPDK
+548 RQRLTDALIKGDPEK
-563 LKDILTQVAATH
+563 LKDVLTQVATVH

-626 RDYERGMRLDTQQQA
+626 RDYEKGMRLDTQQQA
-641 RRKYGWRIDAYGEEM
+641 RRKYGWRLDAYQQEM
-656 KALQNKGVGLQTM
+656 NTLQDKGVGMQTI
-669 GPDGDRYRALKR
+669 GPEGDRYRALKR

-690 LNFVEQGNTNAHA
+690 LNFVEQGNANAHA
-703 AAYGPQTAAE
+703 AAYGPQTAGE
-713 AALDSSYISS
+713 AALGGNISS

-737 AGNNVGNVKDVNGN
+737 AAGNVGNLKDTQGN
-751 WRRFSTQRDGIA
+751 WRRFPTQQAGIA

-773 TGKFKG
+773 TGAFKG

-785 REIVSTYAS
+785 REIVATYAA

-807 EWTGYGPDQ
+807 KWTGFDPDQ
-816 PLDLTDQDTLLNVT
+816 ELDLRDQDTLKRVT
-830 RAILRKENVRN
+830 AAVLRKENTKNTRLPVSTVEAGINDALRN
-841 ASIPQSEVKAG
+841 SFNYSADRGQLNVNGGQMEIVVKD
-852 VNMALNNQNN
+852 
-862 YKIAPETMP
+862 
-871 AGQRGGKIDISDANI
+871 QRG
-886 NVNLQYPDGRTQ
+886 NVLQ
-898 TQSVQVKSSFTQP
+898 TQQQPVTASFQQS
-911 RSFASR
+911 RSWANRNR

>member
-22 MVNDQIRVLASQVGQ
+22 MVNDQIRILASQVGQ

-50 KDDLNAFIKQ
+50 KEDLDAFIKQ
-60 MQKLLSI
+60 MQKLLKV

-73 TMGKAGQGATN
+73 TMGKTGQGSTN
-84 PLMADWSK
+84 PLMADWKK
-92 MYTDQAVRIKKMQS
+92 MYSDQATRIQKMQG
-106 MLQFLGVEF
+106 MLNFLGVEF
-115 NDQPAA
+115 DDAPKP
-121 KPKPPAHTPSNPSPT
+121 KPKPPAPTPSNPSPA
-136 PHSEPQRN
+136 PQGGPQNN
-144 NQPPAWQNHL
+144 NQSSVWKNHL

-164 GGSISSALSTG
+164 GGTISGAMNAG

-201 AIADKIGQAQDNVIG
+201 AVADKIGQAQDNVIG
-216 LDKLYRQVG
+216 LDKLYRQMG

-238 STANRLGMT
+238 STANNLGMT
-247 NSDAI
+247 NGDAI
-252 ALASSYSRSAN
+252 ALASTYSRAAN

-336 ISDFATQQARM
+336 ISDFATQQARA

-374 QGSTNLLGRVN
+374 QGSTNLLSRIN

-408 NGVNNPMALEVL
+408 NGINNPMALEVL

-441 RFGGNYQGD
+441 RFGGNHHGD

-471 VVALSRHLGVGIN
+471 IVALSRHLGVGIN
-484 DALALDQMSSADM
+484 DALAIDQMSSADM
-497 SGVSNRLSRLKL
+497 SGVSSRLSRLKINP
-509 DPSSVNATSYAAL
+509 DGVNATSYAAL
-522 GQIQSGKGLEVMGNE
+522 GQIQSGKGLEAMGNE

-548 RQRLTDALKDTDPDK
+548 RQRLTDALKGTDPEK
-563 LKDILTQVAATH
+563 LKDVLTQVATVH

-626 RDYERGMRLDTQQQA
+626 RDYEKGMRLDTQQQA
-641 RRKYGWRIDAYGEEM
+641 RRKYGWRLDAYQQEM
-656 KALQNKGVGLQTM
+656 NTLQDKGVGMQTA
-669 GPDGDRYRALKR
+669 GPEGDRYRALKR

-690 LNFVEQGNTNAHA
+690 LNFVEQGNANAHA
-703 AAYGPQTAAE
+703 AAYGPQTAGE
-713 AALDSSYISS
+713 AALGGNISS

-737 AGNNVGNVKDVNGN
+737 AGNNVGNVKDANGN
-751 WRRFSTQRDGIA
+751 WRRFPTQQAGIA

-773 TGKFKG
+773 TGKYQG

-785 REIVSTYAS
+785 REIISTYAS

-800 RYIQQAS
+800 RYIRQAS
-807 EWTGYGPDQ
+807 EWTGYDPDQ
-816 PLDLTDQDTLLNVT
+816 QLDLTDQNTLLNVT
-830 RAILRKENVRN
+830 RAILRKENVKN
-841 ASIPQSEVKAG
+841 SSIPQSVVNSG
-852 VNMALNNQNN
+852 VSMALNNQNN

-898 TQSVQVKSSFTQP
+898 TQSVPVKSSFTQP

>member
-73 TMGKAGQGATN
+73 TMGKTGQGATN

-115 NDQPAA
+115 NDQPAP
-121 KPKPPAHTPSNPSPT
+121 KPKPPAPTPSNPSPA
-136 PHSEPQRN
+136 PHRRPQNN

-164 GGSISSALSTG
+164 GGTISGAMNAG

-201 AIADKIGQAQDNVIG
+201 AVADKIGQAQDNVIG

-247 NSDAI
+247 NGDAI
-252 ALASSYSRSAN
+252 ALASTYSRAAN

-374 QGSTNLLGRVN
+374 QGSTNLLGRIN
-385 ANLQRGGAMGDP
+385 ASLQRGGAMGDP

-408 NGVNNPMALEVL
+408 NGINNPMALEVL

-450 QTLLDMTRQG
+450 QTLLDMTRQS

-497 SGVSNRLSRLKL
+497 SGVSDRLSRLKL

-522 GQIQSGKGLEVMGNE
+522 GQIQSGKGLEAMGNE

-548 RQRLTDALKDTDPDK
+548 RQRLTDALKGTDPEK
-563 LKDILTQVAATH
+563 LKDVLTQVAATH

-626 RDYERGMRLDTQQQA
+626 RDYEKGMRLDTQQQA
-641 RRKYGWRIDAYGEEM
+641 RRKYGWRLDAYQQEM
-656 KALQNKGVGLQTM
+656 NTLQDKGVGMQTM

-681 QQQLMRQQQ
+681 QQHLMRQQQ
-690 LNFVEQGNTNAHA
+690 LNFVEQGNANAHA
-703 AAYGPQTAAE
+703 AAYGPQTAGE
-713 AALDSSYISS
+713 AALDSNYISS

-737 AGNNVGNVKDVNGN
+737 AGGNVGNLKDVNGN
-751 WRRFSTQRDGIA
+751 WRRFPSQQAGVA

-773 TGKFKG
+773 TGAFKG

-785 REIVSTYAS
+785 REIVATYAA

-807 EWTGYGPDQ
+807 KWTGFDPDQ
-816 PLDLTDQDTLLNVT
+816 ELDLRDQDTLKRVT
-830 RAILRKENVRN
+830 AAVLRKENTKNTRLPVSTVEAGINDALRN
-841 ASIPQSEVKAG
+841 SFNYSADRGQLNVNGGQMEIVVKD
-852 VNMALNNQNN
+852 
-862 YKIAPETMP
+862 
-871 AGQRGGKIDISDANI
+871 QRG
-886 NVNLQYPDGRTQ
+886 NVLQ
-898 TQSVQVKSSFTQP
+898 TQQQPVTASFQQS
-911 RSFASR
+911 RSWANRNR

>member
-37 ANKQKFEPINLRS
+37 ANNQKFEPINVKS
-50 KDDLNAFIKQ
+50 KEDLDAFIKQ
-60 MQKLLSI
+60 MQKLLKI
-67 QTELKQ
+67 QTELKT
-73 TMGKAGQGATN
+73 TMGKTGQGQTN
-84 PLMADWSK
+84 PLMADWKK
-92 MYTDQAVRIKKMQS
+92 MYGDQAERIKKMQN

-115 NDQPAA
+115 DDQPAP
-121 KPKPPAHTPSNPSPT
+121 KPKPPAPTPSNPSPA
-136 PHSEPQRN
+136 PHSRPQNN

-164 GGSISSALSTG
+164 GGTISGAMNAG

-247 NSDAI
+247 NGDAI
-252 ALASSYSRSAN
+252 ALASTYSRAAN

-283 YGLDPNSVAGTMGQL
+283 YGLDPNSVAGTIGQL

-408 NGVNNPMALEVL
+408 NGINNPMALEVL

-450 QTLLDMTRQG
+450 QTLLDMTRQS

-484 DALALDQMSSADM
+484 DALAIDQMSSADM
-497 SGVSNRLSRLKL
+497 SGVSDRLRRLKINP
-509 DPSSVNATSYAAL
+509 DSVNATSYAAL

-537 YLKRGGLDAGE
+537 YLKRGSLDAGE
-548 RQRLTDALKDTDPDK
+548 RQRLTDALRGADPQK
-563 LKDILTQVAATH
+563 LKDVLTEVAATH

-626 RDYERGMRLDTQQQA
+626 RDYEKGMRLDTQQQA
-641 RRKYGWRIDAYGEEM
+641 RRKYGWRLDAYQQEM
-656 KALQNKGVGLQTM
+656 NTLQDKGVGMQTM
-669 GPDGDRYRALKR
+669 GPEGDRYRA
-681 QQQLMRQQQ
+681 
-690 LNFVEQGNTNAHA
+690 
-703 AAYGPQTAAE
+703 
-713 AALDSSYISS
+713 
-723 PSAAAAGSGAAGNW
+723 
-737 AGNNVGNVKDVNGN
+737 
-751 WRRFSTQRDGIA
+751 
-763 ASAGQLLRYS
+763 
-773 TGKFKG
+773 
-779 GRKRTL
+779 
-785 REIVSTYAS
+785 
-794 GDPEVP
+794 
-800 RYIQQAS
+800 
-807 EWTGYGPDQ
+807 
-816 PLDLTDQDTLLNVT
+816 
-830 RAILRKENVRN
+830 
-841 ASIPQSEVKAG
+841 
-852 VNMALNNQNN
+852 
-862 YKIAPETMP
+862 
-871 AGQRGGKIDISDANI
+871 
-886 NVNLQYPDGRTQ
+886 
-898 TQSVQVKSSFTQP
+898 
-911 RSFASR
+911 

>member
-37 ANKQKFEPINLRS
+37 ANKQKFEPINVKS
-50 KDDLNAFIKQ
+50 KEDLDAFIKQ
-60 MQKLLSI
+60 MQKLLKV

-73 TMGKAGQGATN
+73 TMGKTGQGATN

-115 NDQPAA
+115 NDQPAP
-121 KPKPPAHTPSNPSPT
+121 KPKPPAPTPSNPSPA
-136 PHSEPQRN
+136 PHRRPQNN

-164 GGSISSALSTG
+164 GGTISGAMNAG

-201 AIADKIGQAQDNVIG
+201 AVADKIGQAQDNVIG

-247 NSDAI
+247 NGDAI
-252 ALASSYSRSAN
+252 ALASTYSRAAN

-408 NGVNNPMALEVL
+408 NGINNPMALEVL

-450 QTLLDMTRQG
+450 QTLLDMTRQS

-471 VVALSRHLGVGIN
+471 IVALSRHLGVGIN
-484 DALALDQMSSADM
+484 DALAIDQMSSADM
-497 SGVSNRLSRLKL
+497 SGVSDRLRRLKINP
-509 DPSSVNATSYAAL
+509 DSVNATSYAAL

-548 RQRLTDALKDTDPDK
+548 RQRLTDALKGTDPEK
-563 LKDILTQVAATH
+563 LKNILTQVAATH

-626 RDYERGMRLDTQQQA
+626 RDYEKGMRLDTQQQA
-641 RRKYGWRIDAYGEEM
+641 RRKYGWRLDAYQQEM
-656 KALQNKGVGLQTM
+656 NTLQDKGVGMQTM

-690 LNFVEQGNTNAHA
+690 LNFVEQGNANAHA
-703 AAYGPQTAAE
+703 AAYGPQTAGE
-713 AALDSSYISS
+713 AALDSNYISS

-751 WRRFSTQRDGIA
+751 WRRFPSQQAGVA

-773 TGKFKG
+773 TGAFKG

-785 REIVSTYAS
+785 REIVSTYAA
-794 GDPEVP
+794 GDQEVP

-807 EWTGYGPDQ
+807 KWTGFDPDQ
-816 PLDLTDQDTLLNVT
+816 ELDLRDQDTLKRVT
-830 RAILRKENVRN
+830 AAVLRKENTKNTRLPASTVEAGINDALRN
-841 ASIPQSEVKAG
+841 SFNYSADRGQLNVNGGQMEIVVKD
-852 VNMALNNQNN
+852 
-862 YKIAPETMP
+862 
-871 AGQRGGKIDISDANI
+871 QRG
-886 NVNLQYPDGRTQ
+886 NVLQ
-898 TQSVQVKSSFTQP
+898 TQQQPVTASFQQS
-911 RSFASR
+911 RSWANRNR

>member
-22 MVNDQIRVLASQVGQ
+22 MVNDQIRILASQVGQ
-37 ANKQKFEPINLRS
+37 ANKQKFEPINVKS

-73 TMGKAGQGATN
+73 TMSKTGQGATN

-115 NDQPAA
+115 NDQPAP
-121 KPKPPAHTPSNPSPT
+121 KPKLPAPTPSNPSPA
-136 PHSEPQRN
+136 PHSRPQNN

-164 GGSISSALSTG
+164 GGTISGAMNAG

-201 AIADKIGQAQDNVIG
+201 AVADKIGQAQDNVIG

-247 NSDAI
+247 NGDAI
-252 ALASSYSRSAN
+252 ALASTYSRAAN

-374 QGSTNLLGRVN
+374 QGSTNLLGRIN
-385 ANLQRGGAMGDP
+385 ASLQRGGAMGDP

-408 NGVNNPMALEVL
+408 NGINNPMALEVL

-441 RFGGNYQGD
+441 RFGGSYHGD

-471 VVALSRHLGVGIN
+471 IVALSRHLGVGIN
-484 DALALDQMSSADM
+484 DALAIDQMSSADM
-497 SGVSNRLSRLKL
+497 SGVSDRLRRLKINP
-509 DPSSVNATSYAAL
+509 DSVNATSYAAL

-537 YLKRGGLDAGE
+537 YLKRGALDAGE
-548 RQRLTDALKDTDPDK
+548 RQRLTDALIKGDPEK
-563 LKDILTQVAATH
+563 LKDVLTQVATVH

-617 TGGSEDSLR
+617 TGGSEDGLR
-626 RDYERGMRLDTQQQA
+626 RDYEKGMRLDTQQQA
-641 RRKYGWRIDAYGEEM
+641 RRKYGWRLDAYQQEM
-656 KALQNKGVGLQTM
+656 NTLQDKGVGMQTA
-669 GPDGDRYRALKR
+669 GPEGDRYRALKR

-690 LNFVEQGNTNAHA
+690 LNFVEQGNANAHA
-703 AAYGPQTAAE
+703 AAYGPQTAGE
-713 AALDSSYISS
+713 AALDSNYISS
-723 PSAAAAGSGAAGNW
+723 PSAAAAGNGAAGNW
-737 AGNNVGNVKDVNGN
+737 AGNNLGNLKDTQGN
-751 WRRFSTQRDGIA
+751 WRRFPTQQAGIA

-773 TGKFKG
+773 TGAFKG

-785 REIVSTYAS
+785 REIVATYAA

-807 EWTGYGPDQ
+807 KWTGFDPDQ
-816 PLDLTDQDTLLNVT
+816 ELDLRDQDTLKRVT
-830 RAILRKENVRN
+830 AAVLRKENTKNTRLPVSTVEAGINDALRN
-841 ASIPQSEVKAG
+841 SFNYSADRGQLNVNGGQMEIVVKD
-852 VNMALNNQNN
+852 
-862 YKIAPETMP
+862 
-871 AGQRGGKIDISDANI
+871 QRG
-886 NVNLQYPDGRTQ
+886 NVLQ
-898 TQSVQVKSSFTQP
+898 TQQQPVTASFQQS
-911 RSFASR
+911 RSWANRNR

>member
-22 MVNDQIRVLASQVGQ
+22 MVNDQIRILASQVGQ

-50 KDDLNAFIKQ
+50 KEDLDAFIKQ
-60 MQKLLSI
+60 MQKLLKV

-73 TMGKAGQGATN
+73 TMGKTGQGSTN
-84 PLMADWSK
+84 PLMADWKK
-92 MYTDQAVRIKKMQS
+92 MYSDQATRIQKMQG
-106 MLQFLGVEF
+106 MLNFLGVEF
-115 NDQPAA
+115 DDAPKP
-121 KPKPPAHTPSNPSPT
+121 KPKPPAPTPSNPSPA
-136 PHSEPQRN
+136 PQGGPQNN
-144 NQPPAWQNHL
+144 NQTPAWQNHL

-164 GGSISSALSTG
+164 GGTISGAMNAG

-201 AIADKIGQAQDNVIG
+201 AVADKIGQAQDNVIG
-216 LDKLYRQVG
+216 LDKLYRQMG
-225 GIVSFSSLQRGVM
+225 GIVGFSNLQRGVM
-238 STANRLGMT
+238 STANNLGMS
-247 NSDAI
+247 NGDAI
-252 ALASSYSRSAN
+252 ALASTYSRAAN

-336 ISDFATQQARM
+336 ISDFATQQARV

-374 QGSTNLLGRVN
+374 QGSTNLLSRVN
-385 ANLQRGGAMGDP
+385 TSLQHGGAMGES
-397 SRAFMARMALR
+397 SRAFMARMAMR
-408 NGVNNPMALEVL
+408 NGINNPMALEVL

-441 RFGGNYQGD
+441 RFGGNYHGD

-460 IHRAYGYGPDS
+460 IHRAYGYGPES

-484 DALALDQMSSADM
+484 DALAIDQMSSADM
-497 SGVSNRLSRLKL
+497 SGVSNRLSRLKIN
-509 DPSSVNATSYAAL
+509 PNSVNATSYAAL
-522 GQIQSGKGLEVMGNE
+522 GQIQSGKGLEAMGNE

-548 RQRLTDALKDTDPDK
+548 RQRLTDALKGTDPEK
-563 LKDILTQVAATH
+563 LKDVLTQVATVH

-594 QFEDYARRALPAL
+594 QFEDYARRALPSL

-626 RDYERGMRLDTQQQA
+626 RDYEKGMRLDTQQQS
-641 RRKYGWRIDAYGEEM
+641 RRKYGWRLDAYQQEM
-656 KALQNKGVGLQTM
+656 NTLQDKGVGMQTV
-669 GPDGDRYRALKR
+669 GPEGDRYRALKR

-690 LNFVEQGNTNAHA
+690 LNFVEQGNANAHA
-703 AAYGPQTAAE
+703 AAYGPQTPGE
-713 AALDSSYISS
+713 AALSGNISS
-723 PSAAAAGSGAAGNW
+723 PSAAAAGDGAAGNW
-737 AGNNVGNVKDVNGN
+737 AGNNVGNVKDANGN
-751 WRRFSTQRDGIA
+751 WRRFPTQQEGIA

-773 TGKFKG
+773 TGKYQG

-785 REIVSTYAS
+785 REIISTYAS

-807 EWTGYGPDQ
+807 KWTGFAPDQ
-816 PLDLTDQDTLLNVT
+816 ELDLRDQETLTKVT
-830 RAILRKENVRN
+830 QAILRKENVKN
-841 ASIPQSEVKAG
+841 ASIPQSVVNSG
-852 VNMALNNQNN
+852 INMALNNQNN

-871 AGQRGGKIDISDANI
+871 AGHRGGKVDISDANI

-898 TQSVQVKSSFTQP
+898 TQSVPMKSSFVQP
-911 RSFASR
+911 RSWAHR

>member
-22 MVNDQIRVLASQVGQ
+22 MVNDQIRILASQVGQ
-37 ANKQKFEPINLRS
+37 ANKQKFEPITLRS
-50 KDDLNAFIKQ
+50 KDDLEAFTKQ
-60 MQKLLSI
+60 MQRLLKV
-67 QTELKQ
+67 QTELNQ
-73 TMGKAGQGATN
+73 TMGKSGQGGKN
-84 PLMADWSK
+84 PLMADWDR
-92 MYTDQAVRIKKMQS
+92 MYADKAQRLQKMQS

-115 NDQPAA
+115 NNLP
-121 KPKPPAHTPSNPSPT
+121 KPKPPAPTPSNPSPT
-136 PHSEPQRN
+136 PHSRPQSN

-154 STMLRNAGPV
+154 NTMLRGAGPV
-164 GGSISSALSTG
+164 GGTISGALSTG

-201 AIADKIGQAQDNVIG
+201 AIADKVGQAQDNVIG
-216 LDKLYRQVG
+216 LDKLYRQIG
-225 GIVSFSSLQRGVM
+225 GIVSFSNLQSGVM
-238 STANRLGMT
+238 NTANRLGMT
-247 NSDAI
+247 NTDAI
-252 ALASSYSRSAN
+252 ALASTYSRAAN

-283 YGLDPNSVAGTMGQL
+283 YGLDPNSVAGTLGQL

-374 QGSTNLLGRVN
+374 QGSTNLLGRIN
-385 ANLQRGGAMGDP
+385 ASLQRGGAMGDP
-397 SRAFMARMALR
+397 SRAFMARMALH
-408 NGVNNPMALEVL
+408 NGINNPMALEVL

-441 RFGGNYQGD
+441 RFGGNYHGD
-450 QTLLDMTRQG
+450 QTLLDMTRQS

-484 DALALDQMSSADM
+484 DALAIDQMSSADM
-497 SGVSNRLSRLKL
+497 SGVSDRLRRLKI
-509 DPSSVNATSYAAL
+509 DPNSVNATSYAAL
-522 GQIQSGKGLEVMGNE
+522 GQIQSGKGLELMGNE
-537 YLKRGGLDAGE
+537 YLKRGGLEAGE
-548 RQRLTDALKDTDPDK
+548 RQRLTDALKGTDPEK
-563 LKDILTQVAATH
+563 LKEVLTQVAATH

-594 QFEDYARRALPAL
+594 NFEDYARRALPSL

-626 RDYERGMRLDTQQQA
+626 RDYEKGMRLDTQQQA
-641 RRKYGWRIDAYGEEM
+641 RRKYGWRLDAYQQEIN
-656 KALQNKGVGLQTM
+656 ALQDKGVGLQTM
-669 GPDGDRYRALKR
+669 GPEGDRYRALKR

-690 LNFVEQGNTNAHA
+690 LNFVEQGNANAHA
-703 AAYGPQTAAE
+703 TAYGPQTAGE
-713 AALDSSYISS
+713 AALNSSYISS

-751 WRRFSTQRDGIA
+751 WRRFPSQQAGIA

-773 TGKFKG
+773 TGKFQG

-800 RYIQQAS
+800 RYIQQVS
-807 EWTGYGPDQ
+807 KWTGYKPDQ
-816 PLDLTDQDTLLNVT
+816 QLDLTDQETLLNVT
-830 RAILRKENVRN
+830 KAVLKKENSRN
-841 ASIPQSEVKAG
+841 ASIPQSTIVDG
-852 VNMALNNQNN
+852 INMALSNQDN
-862 YKIAPETMP
+862 YKIAPESMP
-871 AGQRGGKIDISDANI
+871 SNRRDINVKVSADLDVKHRDQSGHVTDNVKVPMKSSWVQANGFAQRGS
-886 NVNLQYPDGRTQ
+886 
-898 TQSVQVKSSFTQP
+898 
-911 RSFASR
+911 

>member
-1 MAIKIPVSAQFDAAD
+1 M
-16 LKQQIQ
+16 
-22 MVNDQIRVLASQVGQ
+22 
-37 ANKQKFEPINLRS
+37 S
-50 KDDLNAFIKQ
+50 K
-60 MQKLLSI
+60 
-67 QTELKQ
+67 T
-73 TMGKAGQGATN
+73 GQGATN

-115 NDQPAA
+115 NDQPAP
-121 KPKPPAHTPSNPSPT
+121 KPKPPAPTPSNPSPA
-136 PHSEPQRN
+136 PHSRPQNN

-164 GGSISSALSTG
+164 GGTISGAMNAG

-201 AIADKIGQAQDNVIG
+201 AVADKIGQAQDNVIG

-247 NSDAI
+247 NGDAI
-252 ALASSYSRSAN
+252 ALASTYSRAAN

-283 YGLDPNSVAGTMGQL
+283 YGLDPNSVAGTIGQL

-374 QGSTNLLGRVN
+374 QGSTNLLGRIN
-385 ANLQRGGAMGDP
+385 ASLQRGGAMGDP

-408 NGVNNPMALEVL
+408 NGINNPMALEVL

-441 RFGGNYQGD
+441 RFGGSYHGD

-471 VVALSRHLGVGIN
+471 IVALSRHLGVGIN
-484 DALALDQMSSADM
+484 DALAIDQMSSADM
-497 SGVSNRLSRLKL
+497 SGVSDRLRRLKINP
-509 DPSSVNATSYAAL
+509 DSVNATSYAAL

-537 YLKRGGLDAGE
+537 YLKRGALDAGE
-548 RQRLTDALKDTDPDK
+548 RQRLTDALIKGDPEK
-563 LKDILTQVAATH
+563 LKDVLTQVATVH

-626 RDYERGMRLDTQQQA
+626 RDYEKGMRLDTQQQA
-641 RRKYGWRIDAYGEEM
+641 RRKYGWRLDAYQQEM
-656 KALQNKGVGLQTM
+656 NTLQDKGVGMQTM
-669 GPDGDRYRALKR
+669 GPEGDRYRALKR

-690 LNFVEQGNTNAHA
+690 LNFVEQGNANAHA
-703 AAYGPQTAAE
+703 AAYGPQTAGE
-713 AALDSSYISS
+713 AALDSNYISS

-737 AGNNVGNVKDVNGN
+737 AGGNVGNLKDVNGN
-751 WRRFSTQRDGIA
+751 WLRFPTQQAGVA

-773 TGKFKG
+773 TGAFKG

-785 REIVSTYAS
+785 REIVATYAA

-807 EWTGYGPDQ
+807 KWTGFDPDQ
-816 PLDLTDQDTLLNVT
+816 ELDLRDQDTLKRVT
-830 RAILRKENVRN
+830 AAVLRKENTKNTRLPVSTVEAGINDALRN
-841 ASIPQSEVKAG
+841 SFNYSADRGQLNVNGGQMEIVVKD
-852 VNMALNNQNN
+852 
-862 YKIAPETMP
+862 
-871 AGQRGGKIDISDANI
+871 QRG
-886 NVNLQYPDGRTQ
+886 NVLQ
-898 TQSVQVKSSFTQP
+898 TQQQPVTASFQQS
-911 RSFASR
+911 RSWANRNR

>member
-73 TMGKAGQGATN
+73 TMGKTGQGATN

-115 NDQPAA
+115 NDQPAP
-121 KPKPPAHTPSNPSPT
+121 KPKSPAPTPSNPSPA
-136 PHSEPQRN
+136 PHSRPQNN

-164 GGSISSALSTG
+164 GGTISSAMNAG

-247 NSDAI
+247 NGDAI
-252 ALASSYSRSAN
+252 ALASTYSRAAN

-283 YGLDPNSVAGTMGQL
+283 YGLDPNSVAGTIGQL

-374 QGSTNLLGRVN
+374 QGSTNLLGRIN
-385 ANLQRGGAMGDP
+385 ASLQRGGAMGDP

-408 NGVNNPMALEVL
+408 NGINNPMALEVL

-450 QTLLDMTRQG
+450 QTLLDMTRQS

-484 DALALDQMSSADM
+484 DALAIDQMSSADM
-497 SGVSNRLSRLKL
+497 SGVSDRLRRLKINP
-509 DPSSVNATSYAAL
+509 DSVNATSYAAL

-537 YLKRGGLDAGE
+537 YLKRGSLDAGE
-548 RQRLTDALKDTDPDK
+548 RQRLTDALRGADPQK
-563 LKDILTQVAATH
+563 LKDVLTEVAATH

-626 RDYERGMRLDTQQQA
+626 RDYEKGMRLDTQQQA
-641 RRKYGWRIDAYGEEM
+641 RRKYGWRLDAYQQEM
-656 KALQNKGVGLQTM
+656 NTLQDKGVGMQTM
-669 GPDGDRYRALKR
+669 GPDGNRYRALKR
-681 QQQLMRQQQ
+681 QQHLMRQQQ
-690 LNFVEQGNTNAHA
+690 LNFVEQGNANAHA
-703 AAYGPQTAAE
+703 AAYGPQTAGE
-713 AALDSSYISS
+713 AALDSNYISS

-751 WRRFSTQRDGIA
+751 WRRFPSQQAGVA

-773 TGKFKG
+773 TGAFKG

-800 RYIQQAS
+800 RYIRQAS

-816 PLDLTDQDTLLNVT
+816 QLDLTDQNTLLNVT
-830 RAILRKENVRN
+830 RAILRKENVKN
-841 ASIPQSEVKAG
+841 ASIPQSVVTEG

-898 TQSVQVKSSFTQP
+898 TQSVPVKSSFTQP

>member
-37 ANKQKFEPINLRS
+37 ANNQKFEPINVKS
-50 KDDLNAFIKQ
+50 KEDLDAFIKQ
-60 MQKLLSI
+60 MQKLLKI
-67 QTELKQ
+67 QTELKT
-73 TMGKAGQGATN
+73 TMGKTGQGQTN
-84 PLMADWSK
+84 PLMADWKK
-92 MYTDQAVRIKKMQS
+92 MYGDQAERIKKMQN

-115 NDQPAA
+115 NDQPAP
-121 KPKPPAHTPSNPSPT
+121 KPKPPAPTPSNPSPA
-136 PHSEPQRN
+136 PHSRPQNN

-252 ALASSYSRSAN
+252 ALASTYSRAAN

-283 YGLDPNSVAGTMGQL
+283 YGLDPNSVAGTIGQL

-408 NGVNNPMALEVL
+408 NGINNPMALEVL

-450 QTLLDMTRQG
+450 QTLLDMTRQS

-484 DALALDQMSSADM
+484 DALAIDQMSSADM
-497 SGVSNRLSRLKL
+497 SGVSDRLRRLKINP
-509 DPSSVNATSYAAL
+509 DSVNATSYAAL

-537 YLKRGGLDAGE
+537 YLKRGSLDAGE
-548 RQRLTDALKDTDPDK
+548 RQRLTDALRGADPQK
-563 LKDILTQVAATH
+563 LKDVLTEVAATH

-580 EGSEI
+580 EGSQI

-626 RDYERGMRLDTQQQA
+626 RDYEKGMRLDTQQQA
-641 RRKYGWRIDAYGEEM
+641 RRKYGWRLDAYQQEM
-656 KALQNKGVGLQTM
+656 NTLQDKGVGMQTM
-669 GPDGDRYRALKR
+669 GPEGDRYRALKR

-690 LNFVEQGNTNAHA
+690 LNFVEQGNANAHA
-703 AAYGPQTAAE
+703 AAYGPQTAGE
-713 AALDSSYISS
+713 AALDSNYISS

-737 AGNNVGNVKDVNGN
+737 AGGNVGNLKDVNGN
-751 WRRFSTQRDGIA
+751 WRRFPSQQAGIA

-773 TGKFKG
+773 TGAFKG

-785 REIVSTYAS
+785 REIVATYAA

-800 RYIQQAS
+800 RYIRQAS

-816 PLDLTDQDTLLNVT
+816 QLDLTDQNTLLNVT
-830 RAILRKENVRN
+830 RAILRKENVKN
-841 ASIPQSEVKAG
+841 ASIPQSVVTEG

-898 TQSVQVKSSFTQP
+898 TQSVPVKSSFTQP

>member
-22 MVNDQIRVLASQVGQ
+22 MVNDQIRILASQVGQ
-37 ANKQKFEPINLRS
+37 ANKQKFEPINVKS

-73 TMGKAGQGATN
+73 TMSKTGQGATN

-115 NDQPAA
+115 NDQPAP
-121 KPKPPAHTPSNPSPT
+121 KPKLPAPTPSNPSPA
-136 PHSEPQRN
+136 PHSRPQNN

-164 GGSISSALSTG
+164 GGTISGAMNAG

-201 AIADKIGQAQDNVIG
+201 AVADKIGQAQDNVIG

-247 NSDAI
+247 NGDAI
-252 ALASSYSRSAN
+252 ALASTYSRAAN

-347 SLTAPNVPGYAG
+347 SLTAPNVPGYSG

-374 QGSTNLLGRVN
+374 QGSTNLLGRIN
-385 ANLQRGGAMGDP
+385 ASLQRGGAMGDP

-408 NGVNNPMALEVL
+408 NGINNPMALEVL

-441 RFGGNYQGD
+441 RFGGSYHGD

-471 VVALSRHLGVGIN
+471 IVALSRHLGVGIN
-484 DALALDQMSSADM
+484 DALAIDQMSSADM
-497 SGVSNRLSRLKL
+497 SGVSDRLRRLKINP
-509 DPSSVNATSYAAL
+509 DSVNATSYAAL

-537 YLKRGGLDAGE
+537 YLKRGALDAGE
-548 RQRLTDALKDTDPDK
+548 RQRLTDALIKGDPEK
-563 LKDILTQVAATH
+563 LKDVLTQVAATH

-626 RDYERGMRLDTQQQA
+626 RDYEKGMRLDTQQQA
-641 RRKYGWRIDAYGEEM
+641 RRKYGWRLDAYQQEM
-656 KALQNKGVGLQTM
+656 NTLQDKGVGMQTM

-681 QQQLMRQQQ
+681 QQHLMRQQQ
-690 LNFVEQGNTNAHA
+690 LNFVEQGNANAHA
-703 AAYGPQTAAE
+703 AAYGPQTAGE
-713 AALDSSYISS
+713 AALDSNYISS

-751 WRRFSTQRDGIA
+751 WRRFPTQQAGIA

-773 TGKFKG
+773 TGAFKG

-785 REIVSTYAS
+785 REIVATYAA
-794 GDPEVP
+794 GDREVP

-807 EWTGYGPDQ
+807 KWTGFDPDQ
-816 PLDLTDQDTLLNVT
+816 ELDLRDQDTLKRVT
-830 RAILRKENVRN
+830 AAVLRKENTKNTRLPVSTVEAGINDALRN
-841 ASIPQSEVKAG
+841 SFNYSADRGQLNVNGGQMEIVVKD
-852 VNMALNNQNN
+852 
-862 YKIAPETMP
+862 
-871 AGQRGGKIDISDANI
+871 QRG
-886 NVNLQYPDGRTQ
+886 NVLQ
-898 TQSVQVKSSFTQP
+898 TQQQPVTASFQQS
-911 RSFASR
+911 RSWANRNR

>member
-22 MVNDQIRVLASQVGQ
+22 MVNDQIRILASQVGQ
-37 ANKQKFEPINLRS
+37 ANKQKFEPINVKS

-73 TMGKAGQGATN
+73 TMSKTGQGATN

-115 NDQPAA
+115 NDQPAP
-121 KPKPPAHTPSNPSPT
+121 KPKLPAPTPSNPSPA
-136 PHSEPQRN
+136 PHSRPQNN

-164 GGSISSALSTG
+164 GGTISGAMNAG

-201 AIADKIGQAQDNVIG
+201 AVADKIGQAQDNVIG

-247 NSDAI
+247 NGDAI
-252 ALASSYSRSAN
+252 ALASTYSRAAN

-374 QGSTNLLGRVN
+374 QGSTNLLGRIN
-385 ANLQRGGAMGDP
+385 ASLQRGGAMGDP

-408 NGVNNPMALEVL
+408 NGINNPMALEVL

-441 RFGGNYQGD
+441 RFGGSYHGD

-471 VVALSRHLGVGIN
+471 IVALSRHLGVGIN
-484 DALALDQMSSADM
+484 DALAIDQMSSADM
-497 SGVSNRLSRLKL
+497 SGVSDRLRRLKINP
-509 DPSSVNATSYAAL
+509 DSVNATSYAAL

-537 YLKRGGLDAGE
+537 YLKRGALDAGE
-548 RQRLTDALKDTDPDK
+548 RQRLTDALIKGDPEK
-563 LKDILTQVAATH
+563 LKDVLTQVAATH

-626 RDYERGMRLDTQQQA
+626 RDYEKGMRLDTQQQA
-641 RRKYGWRIDAYGEEM
+641 RRKYGWRLDAYQQEM
-656 KALQNKGVGLQTM
+656 NTLQDKGVGMQTI
-669 GPDGDRYRALKR
+669 GPEGDRYRALKR

-690 LNFVEQGNTNAHA
+690 LNFVEQGNANAHA
-703 AAYGPQTAAE
+703 AAYGPQTAGE
-713 AALDSSYISS
+713 AALGGNISS

-737 AGNNVGNVKDVNGN
+737 AAGNVGNLKDTQGN
-751 WRRFSTQRDGIA
+751 WRRFPTQQAGIA

-773 TGKFKG
+773 TGAFKG

-785 REIVSTYAS
+785 REIVATYAA

-807 EWTGYGPDQ
+807 KWTGFDPDQ
-816 PLDLTDQDTLLNVT
+816 ELDLRDQDTLKRVT
-830 RAILRKENVRN
+830 AAVLRKENTKNTRLPVSTVEAGINDALRN
-841 ASIPQSEVKAG
+841 SFNYSADRGQLNVNGGQMEIVVKD
-852 VNMALNNQNN
+852 
-862 YKIAPETMP
+862 
-871 AGQRGGKIDISDANI
+871 QRG
-886 NVNLQYPDGRTQ
+886 NVLQ
-898 TQSVQVKSSFTQP
+898 TQQQPVTASFQQS
-911 RSFASR
+911 RSWANRNR

>member
-22 MVNDQIRVLASQVGQ
+22 MVNDQIRILASQVGQ
-37 ANKQKFEPINLRS
+37 ANKQKFEPINVKS

-73 TMGKAGQGATN
+73 TMSKTGQGATN

-115 NDQPAA
+115 NDQPAP
-121 KPKPPAHTPSNPSPT
+121 KPKLPAPTPSNPSPA
-136 PHSEPQRN
+136 PHSRPQNN

-164 GGSISSALSTG
+164 GGTISGAMNAG

-201 AIADKIGQAQDNVIG
+201 AVADKIGQAQDNVIG

-247 NSDAI
+247 NGDAI
-252 ALASSYSRSAN
+252 ALASTYSRAAN

-374 QGSTNLLGRVN
+374 QGSTNLLGRIN
-385 ANLQRGGAMGDP
+385 ASLQRGGAMGDP

-408 NGVNNPMALEVL
+408 NGINNPMALEVL

-441 RFGGNYQGD
+441 RFGGSYHGD

-471 VVALSRHLGVGIN
+471 IVALSRHLGVGIN
-484 DALALDQMSSADM
+484 DALAIDQMSSADM
-497 SGVSNRLSRLKL
+497 SGVSDRLRRLKINP
-509 DPSSVNATSYAAL
+509 DSVNATSYAAL

-537 YLKRGGLDAGE
+537 YLKRGALDAGE
-548 RQRLTDALKDTDPDK
+548 RQRLTDALIKGDPEK
-563 LKDILTQVAATH
+563 LKDVLTQVATVH

-617 TGGSEDSLR
+617 TGGSEDGLR
-626 RDYERGMRLDTQQQA
+626 RDYEKGMRLDTQQQA
-641 RRKYGWRIDAYGEEM
+641 RRKYGWRLDAYQQEM
-656 KALQNKGVGLQTM
+656 NTLQDKGVGMQTA
-669 GPDGDRYRALKR
+669 GPEGDRYRALKR

-690 LNFVEQGNTNAHA
+690 LNFVEQGNANAHA
-703 AAYGPQTAAE
+703 AAYGPQTAGE
-713 AALDSSYISS
+713 AALDSNYISS
-723 PSAAAAGSGAAGNW
+723 PSAAAAGNGAAGNW
-737 AGNNVGNVKDVNGN
+737 AGNNVGNLKDTQGN
-751 WRRFSTQRDGIA
+751 WRRFPTQQAGIA

-773 TGKFKG
+773 TGAFKG

-785 REIVSTYAS
+785 REIVATYAA

-807 EWTGYGPDQ
+807 KWTGFDPDQ
-816 PLDLTDQDTLLNVT
+816 ELDLRDQDTLKRVT
-830 RAILRKENVRN
+830 AAVLRKENTKNTRLPVSTVEAGINDALRN
-841 ASIPQSEVKAG
+841 SFNYSADRGQLNVNGGQMEIVVKD
-852 VNMALNNQNN
+852 
-862 YKIAPETMP
+862 
-871 AGQRGGKIDISDANI
+871 QRG
-886 NVNLQYPDGRTQ
+886 NVLQ
-898 TQSVQVKSSFTQP
+898 TQQQPVTASFQQS
-911 RSFASR
+911 RSWANRNR

>member
-22 MVNDQIRVLASQVGQ
+22 MVNDQIRILASQVGQ
-37 ANKQKFEPINLRS
+37 ANKQKFEPINVKS

-73 TMGKAGQGATN
+73 TMSKTGQGATN

-115 NDQPAA
+115 NDQPAP
-121 KPKPPAHTPSNPSPT
+121 KPKLPAPTPSNPSPA
-136 PHSEPQRN
+136 PHSRPQNN

-164 GGSISSALSTG
+164 GGTISGAMNAG

-201 AIADKIGQAQDNVIG
+201 AVADKIGQAQDNVIG

-247 NSDAI
+247 NGDAI
-252 ALASSYSRSAN
+252 ALASTYSRAAN

-283 YGLDPNSVAGTMGQL
+283 YGLDPNSVAGTMGQF

-374 QGSTNLLGRVN
+374 QGSTNLLGRIN
-385 ANLQRGGAMGDP
+385 ASLQSGGAMGDP

-408 NGVNNPMALEVL
+408 NGINNPMALEVL

-441 RFGGNYQGD
+441 RFGGSYHGD

-471 VVALSRHLGVGIN
+471 IVALSRHLGVGIN
-484 DALALDQMSSADM
+484 DALAIDQMSSADM
-497 SGVSNRLSRLKL
+497 SGVSDRLRRLKINP
-509 DPSSVNATSYAAL
+509 DSVNATSYAAL

-537 YLKRGGLDAGE
+537 YLKRGALDAGE
-548 RQRLTDALKDTDPDK
+548 RQRLTDALRGADPQK
-563 LKDILTQVAATH
+563 LKDVLTEVAATH

-626 RDYERGMRLDTQQQA
+626 RDYEKGMRLDTQQQA
-641 RRKYGWRIDAYGEEM
+641 RRKYGWRLDAYQQEM
-656 KALQNKGVGLQTM
+656 NTLQDKGVGMQTM
-669 GPDGDRYRALKR
+669 GPEGDRYRALKR

-690 LNFVEQGNTNAHA
+690 LNFVEQGNANAHA
-703 AAYGPQTAAE
+703 AAYGPQTAGE
-713 AALDSSYISS
+713 AALDSNYISS

-737 AGNNVGNVKDVNGN
+737 AGGNVGNLKDVNGN
-751 WRRFSTQRDGIA
+751 WRRFPSQQAGIA

-773 TGKFKG
+773 TGAFKG

-785 REIVSTYAS
+785 REIVATYAA

-807 EWTGYGPDQ
+807 KWTGFDPDQ
-816 PLDLTDQDTLLNVT
+816 ELDLRDQDTLKRVT
-830 RAILRKENVRN
+830 AAVLRKENTKNTRLPVSTVEAGINDALRN
-841 ASIPQSEVKAG
+841 SFNYSADRGQLNVNGGQMEIVVKD
-852 VNMALNNQNN
+852 
-862 YKIAPETMP
+862 
-871 AGQRGGKIDISDANI
+871 QRG
-886 NVNLQYPDGRTQ
+886 NVLQ
-898 TQSVQVKSSFTQP
+898 TQQQPVTASFQQS
-911 RSFASR
+911 RSWANRNR

>member
-73 TMGKAGQGATN
+73 TMSKTGQGATN

-115 NDQPAA
+115 NDQPAP
-121 KPKPPAHTPSNPSPT
+121 KPKPPAPTPSNPSPA
-136 PHSEPQRN
+136 PHSRPQNN

-164 GGSISSALSTG
+164 GGTISGAMNAG

-247 NSDAI
+247 NGDAI
-252 ALASSYSRSAN
+252 ALASTYSRAAN

-408 NGVNNPMALEVL
+408 NGINNPMALEVL

-450 QTLLDMTRQG
+450 QTLLDMTRQS

-484 DALALDQMSSADM
+484 DALAIDQMSSADM
-497 SGVSNRLSRLKL
+497 SGVSDRLRRLKINP
-509 DPSSVNATSYAAL
+509 DSVNATSYAAL

-537 YLKRGGLDAGE
+537 YLKRGSLDAGE
-548 RQRLTDALKDTDPDK
+548 RQRLTDALKGTDPEK
-563 LKDILTQVAATH
+563 LKDVLTQVAATH

-626 RDYERGMRLDTQQQA
+626 RDYEKGMRLDTQQQA
-641 RRKYGWRIDAYGEEM
+641 RRKYGWRLDAYQQEM
-656 KALQNKGVGLQTM
+656 NTLQDKGVGMQTM
-669 GPDGDRYRALKR
+669 GPEGDRYRALKR

-690 LNFVEQGNTNAHA
+690 LNFVEQGNANAHA
-703 AAYGPQTAAE
+703 AAYGPQTAGE
-713 AALDSSYISS
+713 AALDSNYISS

-737 AGNNVGNVKDVNGN
+737 AGGNVGNLKDVNGN
-751 WRRFSTQRDGIA
+751 WRRFPSQQAGIA

-773 TGKFKG
+773 TGAFKG

-785 REIVSTYAS
+785 REIVATYAA

-807 EWTGYGPDQ
+807 KWTGFDPDQ
-816 PLDLTDQDTLLNVT
+816 ELDLRDQDTLKRVT
-830 RAILRKENVRN
+830 AAVLRKENTKNTRLPVSTVEAGINDALRN
-841 ASIPQSEVKAG
+841 SFNYSADRGQLNVNGGQMEIVVKD
-852 VNMALNNQNN
+852 
-862 YKIAPETMP
+862 
-871 AGQRGGKIDISDANI
+871 QRG
-886 NVNLQYPDGRTQ
+886 NVLQ
-898 TQSVQVKSSFTQP
+898 TQQQPVTASFQQS
-911 RSFASR
+911 RSWANRNR

>member
-73 TMGKAGQGATN
+73 TMGKTGQGATN
-84 PLMADWSK
+84 PLMADWKK
-92 MYTDQAVRIKKMQS
+92 MYGDQAERIKKMQA

-115 NDQPAA
+115 DDAPKP
-121 KPKPPAHTPSNPSPT
+121 KPKPPAPTPSNPSPA
-136 PHSEPQRN
+136 PQSGPQNN

-164 GGSISSALSTG
+164 GGTISGAMNAG

-201 AIADKIGQAQDNVIG
+201 AVADKIGQAQDNVIG

-247 NSDAI
+247 NGDAI
-252 ALASSYSRSAN
+252 ALASTYSRAAN

-374 QGSTNLLGRVN
+374 QGSTNLLGRIN
-385 ANLQRGGAMGDP
+385 ASLQRGGAMGDP

-408 NGVNNPMALEVL
+408 NGINNPMALEVL

-450 QTLLDMTRQG
+450 QTLLDMTRQS

-484 DALALDQMSSADM
+484 DALAIDQMSSADM
-497 SGVSNRLSRLKL
+497 SGVSDRLRRLKINP
-509 DPSSVNATSYAAL
+509 DSVNATSYAAL

-537 YLKRGGLDAGE
+537 YLKRGSLDAGE
-548 RQRLTDALKDTDPDK
+548 RQRLTDALRGADPQK
-563 LKDILTQVAATH
+563 LKDVLTEVAATH

-626 RDYERGMRLDTQQQA
+626 RDYEKGMRLDTQQQA
-641 RRKYGWRIDAYGEEM
+641 RRKYGWRLDAYQQEM
-656 KALQNKGVGLQTM
+656 NTLQDKGVGMQTM

-681 QQQLMRQQQ
+681 QQHLMRQQQ
-690 LNFVEQGNTNAHA
+690 LNFVEEGNANAHA
-703 AAYGPQTAAE
+703 AAYGPQTAGE
-713 AALDSSYISS
+713 AALDSNYISS

-751 WRRFSTQRDGIA
+751 WRRFPSQQAGVA

-773 TGKFKG
+773 TGAFKG

-785 REIVSTYAS
+785 REIVATYAA

-807 EWTGYGPDQ
+807 KWTGFDPDQ
-816 PLDLTDQDTLLNVT
+816 ELDLRDQDTLKRVT
-830 RAILRKENVRN
+830 AAVLRKENTKNTRLPVSTVEAGINDALRN
-841 ASIPQSEVKAG
+841 SFNYSADRGQLNVNGGQMEIVVKD
-852 VNMALNNQNN
+852 
-862 YKIAPETMP
+862 
-871 AGQRGGKIDISDANI
+871 QRG
-886 NVNLQYPDGRTQ
+886 NVLQ
-898 TQSVQVKSSFTQP
+898 TQQQPVTASFQQS
-911 RSFASR
+911 RSWANRNR

>member
-22 MVNDQIRVLASQVGQ
+22 MVNDQIRILASQVGQ
-37 ANKQKFEPINLRS
+37 ANNQKFEPINVKS
-50 KDDLNAFIKQ
+50 KEDLDAFIKQ
-60 MQKLLSI
+60 MQKLLKV
-67 QTELKQ
+67 QTELRT
-73 TMGKAGQGATN
+73 TMGKTGQGASN
-84 PLMADWSK
+84 PLMADWKK
-92 MYTDQAVRIKKMQS
+92 MYGDQAERIKKMQA
-106 MLQFLGVEF
+106 MLNFLGVEF
-115 NDQPAA
+115 DDAPKP
-121 KPKPPAHTPSNPSPT
+121 KPKPPAPTPSNPSPA
-136 PHSEPQRN
+136 PQGGPQNN
-144 NQPPAWQNHL
+144 NQPSVWQNHL

-164 GGSISSALSTG
+164 GGTISGAMNAG

-247 NSDAI
+247 NGDAI
-252 ALASSYSRSAN
+252 ALASTYSRAAN

-283 YGLDPNSVAGTMGQL
+283 YGLDPNSVAGTIGQL

-408 NGVNNPMALEVL
+408 NGINNPMALEVL

-471 VVALSRHLGVGIN
+471 IVALSRHLGVGIN
-484 DALALDQMSSADM
+484 DALAIDQMSSADM
-497 SGVSNRLSRLKL
+497 SGVSDRLRRLKINP
-509 DPSSVNATSYAAL
+509 DSVNATSYAAL

-537 YLKRGGLDAGE
+537 YLKRGALDAGE
-548 RQRLTDALKDTDPDK
+548 RQRLTDALRGADPQK
-563 LKDILTQVAATH
+563 LKDVLTEVAATH

-626 RDYERGMRLDTQQQA
+626 RDYEKGMRLDTQQQA
-641 RRKYGWRIDAYGEEM
+641 RRKYGWRLDAYQQEM
-656 KALQNKGVGLQTM
+656 NTLQDKGVGMQTM
-669 GPDGDRYRALKR
+669 GPEGDRYRALKR

-690 LNFVEQGNTNAHA
+690 LNFVEQGNANAHA
-703 AAYGPQTAAE
+703 AAYGPQTAGE
-713 AALDSSYISS
+713 AALDSNYISS

-737 AGNNVGNVKDVNGN
+737 AGGNVGNLKDVNGN
-751 WRRFSTQRDGIA
+751 WRRFPSQQAGIA

-773 TGKFKG
+773 TGAFKG

-785 REIVSTYAS
+785 REIVATYAA

-807 EWTGYGPDQ
+807 KWTGFDPDQ
-816 PLDLTDQDTLLNVT
+816 ELDLRDQDTLKRVT
-830 RAILRKENVRN
+830 AAVLRKENTKNTRLPVSTVEAGINDALRN
-841 ASIPQSEVKAG
+841 SFNYSADRGQLNVNGGQMEIVVKD
-852 VNMALNNQNN
+852 
-862 YKIAPETMP
+862 
-871 AGQRGGKIDISDANI
+871 QRG
-886 NVNLQYPDGRTQ
+886 NVLQ
-898 TQSVQVKSSFTQP
+898 TQQQPVTASFQQS
-911 RSFASR
+911 RSWANRNR